1 MLKLKLYLI
10 LIQSFAY
17 TLKINPKTLRYN
29 SLNFS
34 LKGFHARFIRIC
46 YPPPPQSAIKHR
58 TPNNE
63 EIELPTHITSNLKKE
78 LRDYQKQAIYSY
90 LEKRQFNPTQKHFM
104 FEMAT
109 GSGKTLVMA
118 GLILECYKQGYQNF
132 IFFVN
137 SASILEKTKL
147 NFIDSAS
154 SKYLFSE
161 NININD
167 ENTEIKSINNLNE
180 SHNNAINIYFSTI
193 QGLFSL
199 FTRAKENAITL
210 EDLKDQKLVFL
221 ADEAHHL
228 NTETKKKLNDSEA
241 SEKRNWESVVKLAL
255 EQNKDNLLLEF
266 SATIPNEKSVKEK
279 YENLKAFTYTL
290 KEFSEDK
297 FCKNIYSLSYENKE
311 LETRFLGACVSSLYK
326 ELLAQHHNIENFK
339 PCILFKSERIEE
351 SRKNQERFNTFLEN
365 LNPLDLENFFNHSRN
380 AFFKAAKSFFDE
392 KNYAPNLVALLQNK
406 FKESVQINTNNEKEL
421 EKGML
426 LLNSL
431 EDRDNPKR
439 VIFSVDKLNEG
450 WDVLNLFDIVRLKNK
465 ANQKDTIKDAQ
476 LIGRGARYYPFS
488 YNDFKPSCI
497 EFYQRK
503 FDLFNPLSA
512 LERLD
517 YHAIYD
523 SEFIAKL
530 KKELQELGLGFI
542 EKEKEKTT
550 IPLTPTK
557 RFKCYYASNT
567 KDKKKNLFN
576 MDYSDPV
583 EVKLKSLHVPLF
595 AFGVREKKVDFK
607 EENKGDRTYYMTH
620 ALNKI
625 PLNYFLKA
633 LNLKNLDFKT
643 LKKAF
648 KKHAFNNKVGFIEQY
663 ISPLKTN
670 FHKNQKFD
678 DNKTL
683 LKLAVYV
690 IENLK
695 DTLLKEQNE
704 PSVSALELKEFE
716 THNKSLSTSEWEKD
730 VPPYEWLLFK
740 DMRKLDSDLEREF
753 LGFINDHKELLN
765 KKFKEW
771 CVLRNDHF
779 TELKV
784 FCNIEGPFYAQ
795 GFEPDFILF
804 AQTHEDGFL
813 GFTCYMEAKGEHLEP
828 SNAWKKEFLGM
839 LENATLKSH
848 NKKLHLKGLPFFT
861 LHNREVN
868 DEFQTAF
875 HQTFKDKEC

>member
-1 MLKLKLYLI
+1 M
-10 LIQSFAY
+10 QDSFTQGY
-17 TLKINPKTLRYN
+17 P
-29 SLNFS
+29 
-34 LKGFHARFIRIC
+34 
-46 YPPPPQSAIKHR
+46 PPPPQSAIKDR
-58 TPNNE
+58 TPNNAPSNG
-63 EIELPTHITSNLKKE
+63 EIELPTHITSNLKNE
-78 LRDYQKQAIYSY
+78 LRNYQKQAIHNY
-90 LEKRQFNPTQKHFM
+90 LEKRQSHPTQKHFM

-118 GLILECYKQGYQNF
+118 GLILECCKQGYQNF

-137 SASILEKTKL
+137 STSILEKTKL
-147 NFIDSAS
+147 NFTDSTS

-161 NININD
+161 TIHIND
-167 ENTEIKSINNLNE
+167 ENTEIKSINNLSE
-180 SHNNAINIYFSTI
+180 SHNGAINIYFSTI

-199 FTRAKENAITL
+199 FTKAKENAITI

-266 SATIPNEKSVKEK
+266 SATIPNEKSVKDK
-279 YENLKAFTYTL
+279 YKNLKVATYTL

-339 PCILFKSERIEE
+339 PCILFKSERIEDSKE
-351 SRKNQERFNTFLEN
+351 NQERFNAFLDN
-365 LNPLDLENFFNHSRN
+365 LSPLDLENFFNHSQN
-380 AFFKAAKSFFDE
+380 AFFKDAKNFFD
-392 KNYAPNLVALLQNK
+392 KQKYTPNLAALLKTK
-406 FKESVQINTNNEKEL
+406 FKKSVQINTNNEKEL
-421 EKGML
+421 EKSML

-431 EDRDNPKR
+431 EDRQNPKR

-465 ANQKDTIKDAQ
+465 ASQKDTTKDAQ

-488 YNDFKPSCI
+488 YNDLKPSQI

-530 KKELQELGLGFI
+530 NNELQDLGLGFVN
-542 EKEKEKTT
+542 EKQT

-557 RFKCYYASNT
+557 NLKCYYASNT

-576 MDYSDPV
+576 KDYTDHV
-583 EVKLKSLHVPLF
+583 KVKLQSLHVPLF
-595 AFGVREKKVDFK
+595 GFIVHEKKVDFK
-607 EENKGDRTYYMTH
+607 EESKGDTTYYIPHT
-620 ALNKI
+620 LNKI
-625 PLNYFLKA
+625 PINYFLKA

-648 KKHAFNNKVGFIEQY
+648 KKHAFNNKVGFIERY

-678 DNKTL
+678 DNKIL
-683 LKLAVYV
+683 LKLAVYI

-695 DTLLKEQNE
+695 DTLLKEQDKYD
-704 PSVSALELKEFE
+704 VSALELKEFE
-716 THNKSLSTSEWEKD
+716 THNRSLIASELEKD
-730 VPPYEWLLFK
+730 IPLYEWLLFK

-753 LGFINDHKELLN
+753 LDFINNHKEILD

-771 CVLRNDHF
+771 CVLRNDCF

-784 FCNIEGPFYAQ
+784 FCNIENSPYYAQ

-804 AQTHEDGFL
+804 AQTHSDEFL

-828 SNAWKKEFLGM
+828 SNAWKKEFLET

-848 NKKLHLKGLPFFT
+848 NKKLDLKGLSFFT
-861 LHNREVN
+861 LHNNKVVN
-868 DEFQTAF
+868 DEFATAF
-875 HQTFKDKEC
+875 DQIFKDQEC

>member
-1 MLKLKLYLI
+1 MKDH
-10 LIQSFAY
+10 A
-17 TLKINPKTLRYN
+17 
-29 SLNFS
+29 LNNAPND
-34 LKGFHARFIRIC
+34 KG
-46 YPPPPQSAIKHR
+46 
-58 TPNNE
+58 
-63 EIELPTHITSNLKKE
+63 IELPTHITSNLKKE
-78 LRDYQKQAIYSY
+78 LRDYQKQAICNY
-90 LEKRQFNPTQKHFM
+90 LEKRQSHPTQKHFM

-118 GLILECYKQGYQNF
+118 ALILECCKQGYQNF

-137 SASILEKTKL
+137 STSILEKTKL
-147 NFIDSAS
+147 NFTDSAS

-161 NININD
+161 NIHIND
-167 ENTEIKSINNLNE
+167 ENTEIKSINHLNE
-180 SHNNAINIYFSTI
+180 SQESAINIYFSTI

-199 FTRAKENAITL
+199 FTKAKENAISI

-255 EQNKDNLLLEF
+255 EQNEDNLLLEF
-266 SATIPNEKSVKEK
+266 SATIPNEKSVEEK
-279 YENLKAFTYTL
+279 YKNLKVITYTL

-326 ELLAQHHNIENFK
+326 ELLAQHHNVENFK
-339 PCILFKSERIEE
+339 PCILFKSERIED
-351 SRKNQERFNTFLEN
+351 SKDNQERFNTFLEN
-365 LNPLDLENFFNHSRN
+365 LSPLDLENFFHYSRN
-380 AFFKAAKSFFDE
+380 AFFKDAKNFFD
-392 KNYAPNLVALLQNK
+392 KQHYTPNLVAFLQTK
-406 FKESVQINTNNEKEL
+406 FKKSVQINTNNEKEL
-421 EKGML
+421 EKSML

-465 ANQKDTIKDAQ
+465 ANQKDTTKDAQ

-503 FDLFNPLSA
+503 FDLNNPLSA

-517 YHAIYD
+517 YHAVYD

-530 KKELQELGLGFI
+530 NNELQDLGLGFVN
-542 EKEKEKTT
+542 EKQT

-567 KDKKKNLFN
+567 KDKNKNLFN
-576 MDYSDPV
+576 KDYSDPV
-583 EVKLKSLHVPLF
+583 EATLKSLHVPLF
-595 AFGVREKKVDFK
+595 GFIVREKKVDFK
-607 EENKGDRTYYMTH
+607 EENKGDTTYYTTH
-620 ALNKI
+620 ALNEI

-663 ISPLKTN
+663 VSSLKTN

-683 LKLAVYV
+683 LKLAVYI

-695 DTLLKEQNE
+695 DTLLKEQDK

-716 THNKSLSTSEWEKD
+716 THNKSLSASEWEKD
-730 VPPYEWLLFK
+730 IPFYEWLLFK
-740 DMRKLDSDLEREF
+740 DMRKLDSDLERKF
-753 LGFINDHKELLN
+753 LVFINDHREVLD

-779 TELKV
+779 AELKV
-784 FCNIEGPFYAQ
+784 FCNIENSPYYAQ

-804 AQTHEDGFL
+804 AQTHSDEFL

-828 SNAWKKEFLGM
+828 SNAWKKEFLEM

-861 LHNREVN
+861 LHNSVVN
-868 DEFQTAF
+868 GEFATAF
-875 HQTFKDKEC
+875 DQTFKDKEC

>member
-1 MLKLKLYLI
+1 
-10 LIQSFAY
+10 
-17 TLKINPKTLRYN
+17 
-29 SLNFS
+29 
-34 LKGFHARFIRIC
+34 
-46 YPPPPQSAIKHR
+46 
-58 TPNNE
+58 
-63 EIELPTHITSNLKKE
+63 
-78 LRDYQKQAIYSY
+78 
-90 LEKRQFNPTQKHFM
+90 M

-137 SASILEKTKL
+137 STSILEKTKL
-147 NFIDSAS
+147 NFTDSAS

-180 SHNNAINIYFSTI
+180 SHSGAINIYFSTI

-199 FTRAKENAITL
+199 FTKAKENAITL

-266 SATIPNEKSVKEK
+266 SATIPKEKSVEEK
-279 YENLKAFTYTL
+279 YKNLKVATYTL

-339 PCILFKSERIEE
+339 PCILFKSERIEDSKE
-351 SRKNQERFNTFLEN
+351 NQERFNAFLEN
-365 LNPLDLENFFNHSRN
+365 LSPLDLENFFHYSRN
-380 AFFKAAKSFFDE
+380 AFFKNAKNFFD
-392 KNYAPNLVALLQNK
+392 KQKYTPNLVAFLQAK
-406 FKESVQINTNNEKEL
+406 FKKSTQINTNNEKEL

-488 YNDFKPSCI
+488 YNDFKPSHI

-503 FDLFNPLSA
+503 FDLSNPLSV

-517 YHAIYD
+517 YHAIYN
-523 SEFIAKL
+523 SEFIAQLNKG
-530 KKELQELGLGFI
+530 LQDLGLGFVN
-542 EKEKEKTT
+542 EKQT

-567 KDKKKNLFN
+567 KDKKKNLFS

-583 EVKLKSLHVPLF
+583 EATLKSLHVPLF
-595 AFGVREKKVDFK
+595 GFIVREKKVDFK
-607 EENKGDRTYYMTH
+607 EENKGDTTFYIPYT
-620 ALNKI
+620 LDKI

-648 KKHAFNNKVGFIEQY
+648 KKHAFNNKVEFIERY
-663 ISPLKTN
+663 ISSLQTN
-670 FHKNQKFD
+670 FHKSQKFD
-678 DNKTL
+678 NNEIL
-683 LKLAVYV
+683 LKLAVYI

-695 DTLLKEQNE
+695 DTLLKEQDKYE
-704 PSVSALELKEFE
+704 VSALELKEFE
-716 THNKSLSTSEWEKD
+716 THNKSLIASEWEKD
-730 VPPYEWLLFK
+730 IPFYEWLLFK
-740 DMRKLDSDLEREF
+740 DMRKLDSDLERKF
-753 LGFINDHKELLN
+753 LDFINKNKEILD

-779 TELKV
+779 AELKV
-784 FCNIEGPFYAQ
+784 FCNIENSPFYAK
-795 GFEPDFILF
+795 GFEPDFVLF
-804 AQTHEDGFL
+804 AQTHEDEFL

-828 SNAWKKEFLGM
+828 SNAWKEEFLEM

-848 NKKLHLKGLPFFT
+848 DKKLHLKGLPFFT
-861 LHNREVN
+861 LHNNKAVN
-868 DEFQTAF
+868 GEFATAF
-875 HQTFKDKEC
+875 DQIFKDKEC

>member
-1 MLKLKLYLI
+1 MNRLHD
-10 LIQSFAY
+10 
-17 TLKINPKTLRYN
+17 T
-29 SLNFS
+29 
-34 LKGFHARFIRIC
+34 
-46 YPPPPQSAIKHR
+46 PPTPQSAIKDHA
-58 TPNNE
+58 PNNG
-63 EIELPTHITSNLKKE
+63 EIELPTHITSNLKNE
-78 LRDYQKQAIYSY
+78 LRDYQKQAINNY
-90 LEKRQFNPTQKHFM
+90 LEKRQSNPFQKHFM

-137 SASILEKTKL
+137 STSILEKTKL
-147 NFIDSAS
+147 NFTDSVS
-154 SKYLFSE
+154 SKYLFNE

-180 SHNNAINIYFSTI
+180 SHNSAINIYFSTI

-199 FTRAKENAITL
+199 FTKAKENAITI

-228 NTETKKKLNDSEA
+228 NTETKKKLSDAES

-255 EQNKDNLLLEF
+255 EQNKNNLLLEF
-266 SATIPNEKSVKEK
+266 SATIPNEKSVEEK
-279 YENLKAFTYTL
+279 YKNLKVATYTL

-326 ELLAQHHNIENFK
+326 ELLAQHHNVGNFK
-339 PCILFKSERIEE
+339 PCILFKSERIEDSKE
-351 SRKNQERFNTFLEN
+351 NQERFNTFLEN
-365 LNPLDLENFFNHSRN
+365 LSPLDLENFFNHSRN
-380 AFFKAAKSFFDE
+380 AFFKAAKNFFDE
-392 KNYAPNLVALLQNK
+392 RNYTPNLVAFLQTK
-406 FKESVQINTNNEKEL
+406 FKKSTQINTNNEKEL

-465 ANQKDTIKDAQ
+465 ANQKDTTKDAQ

-503 FDLFNPLSA
+503 FDFSNPLSA

-523 SEFIAKL
+523 SEFIAQL
-530 KKELQELGLGFI
+530 NNELQDLGLGFVN
-542 EKEKEKTT
+542 EKQT

-557 RFKCYYASNT
+557 RFKCYYASN
-567 KDKKKNLFN
+567 KREKNNNLFN
-576 MDYSDPV
+576 KDYSDPV
-583 EVKLKSLHVPLF
+583 EATLKSLHVPLF
-595 AFGVREKKVDFK
+595 GFNVREKKVDFK
-607 EENKGDRTYYMTH
+607 EENKGDTTYYIPHT
-620 ALNKI
+620 LDKI
-625 PLNYFLKA
+625 PINYFLKA

-663 ISPLKTN
+663 ISHLKTN

-678 DNKTL
+678 NNEIL
-683 LKLAVYV
+683 LKLAVYI

-695 DTLLKEQNE
+695 DTLLKEQDKYE
-704 PSVSALELKEFE
+704 VSALELKEFE
-716 THNKSLSTSEWEKD
+716 THNKSLSASEWEKNI
-730 VPPYEWLLFK
+730 PPYEWLLFK
-740 DMRKLDSDLEREF
+740 DMRKLDSDLERKF

-784 FCNIEGPFYAQ
+784 FCNIENSPFYAQ

-804 AQTHEDGFL
+804 AQTHEDEFL

-828 SNAWKKEFLGM
+828 SNAWKEEFLET

-861 LHNREVN
+861 LHNDVIN

>member
-1 MLKLKLYLI
+1 M
-10 LIQSFAY
+10 
-17 TLKINPKTLRYN
+17 
-29 SLNFS
+29 
-34 LKGFHARFIRIC
+34 
-46 YPPPPQSAIKHR
+46 
-58 TPNNE
+58 
-63 EIELPTHITSNLKKE
+63 TSNLKNE
-78 LRDYQKQAIYSY
+78 LRNYQKQAIHNY
-90 LEKRQFNPTQKHFM
+90 LEKRQSNPFQKHFM

-137 SASILEKTKL
+137 STSILEKTKL
-147 NFIDSAS
+147 NFIDSVS

-180 SHNNAINIYFSTI
+180 SHSNAINIYFSTI

-199 FTRAKENAITL
+199 FTKAKENAISI

-228 NTETKKKLNDSEA
+228 NTETKKKLSDAESN
-241 SEKRNWESVVKLAL
+241 EKHNWESVVKLAL

-266 SATIPNEKSVKEK
+266 SATIPNEKSVKDK
-279 YENLKAFTYTL
+279 YKNLKVITYTL
-290 KEFSEDK
+290 KEFSEDE

-339 PCILFKSERIEE
+339 PCILFKSERIEDSKE
-351 SRKNQERFNTFLEN
+351 NQERFNAFLEN
-365 LNPLDLENFFNHSRN
+365 LSPLDLENFFNHSRN
-380 AFFKAAKSFFDE
+380 AFFKDAKNFFD
-392 KNYAPNLVALLQNK
+392 KQHYTPNLAALLQMK
-406 FKESVQINTNNEKEL
+406 FKKSVQINTNNEKEL
-421 EKGML
+421 EKSML

-431 EDRDNPKR
+431 EDRENPKR

-465 ANQKDTIKDAQ
+465 ASQKDTTKDAQ
-476 LIGRGARYYPFS
+476 LIGRGARYYPFR
-488 YNDFKPSCI
+488 YNDLKPSSI

-530 KKELQELGLGFI
+530 KKELQDSGLGFVN
-542 EKEKEKTT
+542 EKQT

-557 RFKCYYASNT
+557 NLKCYYASNT
-567 KDKKKNLFN
+567 KNKNKNLFN
-576 MDYSDPV
+576 KDYTDPV
-583 EVKLKSLHVPLF
+583 KVKLQSLHVPLF

-607 EENKGDRTYYMTH
+607 EESKGDTTYYIPHT
-620 ALNKI
+620 LDEI

-648 KKHAFNNKVGFIEQY
+648 KKHAFNNKVEFIERY
-663 ISPLKTN
+663 ISQLNTN

-678 DNKTL
+678 DNKIL
-683 LKLAVYV
+683 LKLAVYI

-695 DTLLKEQNE
+695 DTLLKEQDKYD
-704 PSVSALELKEFE
+704 VSALKLKEFE
-716 THNKSLSTSEWEKD
+716 THNRSLSASKLEKD
-730 VPPYEWLLFK
+730 IPFYEWLLFK

-753 LGFINDHKELLN
+753 LDFINDHKEVLD

-784 FCNIEGPFYAQ
+784 FCNIENSPYYAR

-804 AQTHEDGFL
+804 AQTHSDEFL
-813 GFTCYMEAKGEHLEP
+813 GFTCYMEAKGEHLEH
-828 SNAWKKEFLGM
+828 SNAWKKEFLEM
-839 LENATLKSH
+839 LENTTLKSH

-861 LHNREVN
+861 LHNNHNNEAVN
-868 DEFQTAF
+868 SEFATAF
-875 HQTFKDKEC
+875 NQIFKD

>member
-1 MLKLKLYLI
+1 M
-10 LIQSFAY
+10 QDSF
-17 TLKINPKTLRYN
+17 TQ
-29 SLNFS
+29 
-34 LKGFHARFIRIC
+34 G
-46 YPPPPQSAIKHR
+46 YPPPPQSAIKDC
-58 TPNNE
+58 TPNNTPSNGG
-63 EIELPTHITSNLKKE
+63 IELPTHITSNLKKE
-78 LRDYQKQAIYSY
+78 LRDYQKQAIHHY
-90 LEKRQFNPTQKHFM
+90 LEKRQSNPTQKHFM

-118 GLILECYKQGYQNF
+118 GLILECCKQGYQNF

-137 SASILEKTKL
+137 STSILEKTKL
-147 NFIDSAS
+147 NFTDSVS

-167 ENTEIKSINNLNE
+167 ENTEIKSINNLSE
-180 SHNNAINIYFSTI
+180 SHKNAINIYFSTI

-199 FTRAKENAITL
+199 FTKAKENAITL

-279 YENLKAFTYTL
+279 YENLKAITYTL

-297 FCKNIYSLSYENKE
+297 FCKNIYSLFYENKE

-351 SRKNQERFNTFLEN
+351 SKKNQERFNTFLEN
-365 LNPLDLENFFNHSRN
+365 LSPLDLENFFNDSHN
-380 AFFKAAKSFFDE
+380 AFFKDAKNFFD
-392 KNYAPNLVALLQNK
+392 KQKYTPNLTAFLQTK
-406 FKESVQINTNNEKEL
+406 FKKSVQINTNNEKEL

-439 VIFSVDKLNEG
+439 VVFSVDKLNEG

-465 ANQKDTIKDAQ
+465 ASRKDTTKEAQ

-488 YNDFKPSCI
+488 YNDFKPNRI

-523 SEFIAKL
+523 SEFIAQL
-530 KKELQELGLGFI
+530 KKDVEKLGLRFTD
-542 EKEKEKTT
+542 ENKEKQT

-557 RFKCYYASNT
+557 HFKCYYASNT
-567 KDKKKNLFN
+567 KDKNKNLFN
-576 MDYSDPV
+576 KDYTDPV
-583 EVKLKSLHVPLF
+583 GVKLQSLHVPLF
-595 AFGVREKKVDFK
+595 GVIVHEKKVDFK
-607 EENKGDRTYYMTH
+607 EENKSDKTFYLPH
-620 ALNKI
+620 ALDKI

-643 LKKAF
+643 LKKSF
-648 KKHAFNNKVGFIEQY
+648 KKHAFNNKVEFIKEY

-670 FHKNQKFD
+670 FHQNQKFN

-683 LKLAVYV
+683 LKLAVYI

-695 DTLLKEQNE
+695 DTLLKEQDKY
-704 PSVSALELKEFE
+704 SVSELELKEFE
-716 THNKSLSTSEWEKD
+716 THNKSLSASELEKD
-730 VPPYEWLLFK
+730 IPSYEWLLFK
-740 DMRKLDSDLEREF
+740 DMRKLDSDLERAF
-753 LGFINDHKELLN
+753 LNFINNHKEVLN

-784 FCNIEGPFYAQ
+784 FCGIKDSPYYAE

-804 AQTHEDGFL
+804 ARTHSDEFL
-813 GFTCYMEAKGEHLEP
+813 GFTCYIEAKGEHLEP
-828 SNAWKKEFLGM
+828 SNAWKKEFLEM
-839 LENATLKSH
+839 LENADLKSR
-848 NKKLHLKGLPFFT
+848 NKKLDLKGLPFFT
-861 LHNREVN
+861 LHNNHNNKAVKS
-868 DEFQTAF
+868 EFATAF
-875 HQTFKDKEC
+875 DQIFKDHKC

>member
-1 MLKLKLYLI
+1 
-10 LIQSFAY
+10 
-17 TLKINPKTLRYN
+17 
-29 SLNFS
+29 
-34 LKGFHARFIRIC
+34 
-46 YPPPPQSAIKHR
+46 PQSAKKSH
-58 TPNNE
+58 TPSNAPDNGG
-63 EIELPTHITSNLKKE
+63 IELPTHITSNLKNE
-78 LRDYQKQAIYSY
+78 LRDYQKQAINNY
-90 LEKRQFNPTQKHFM
+90 LEKRQSNPLQKHFM

-137 SASILEKTKL
+137 STSILEKTKL
-147 NFIDSAS
+147 NFTDSVS

-161 NININD
+161 NISIND

-180 SHNNAINIYFSTI
+180 SQASAINIYFSTI

-199 FTRAKENAITL
+199 FTKAKENAISI

-228 NTETKKKLNDSEA
+228 NTETKKKLSDAEF

-266 SATIPNEKSVKEK
+266 SATIPNEKSVKDK
-279 YENLKAFTYTL
+279 YENLKVITYTL

-351 SRKNQERFNTFLEN
+351 SKKNQERFNTFLEN
-365 LNPLDLENFFNHSRN
+365 LSPLDLENFFHYSRN
-380 AFFKAAKSFFDE
+380 AFFKDAKNFFD
-392 KNYAPNLVALLQNK
+392 KQKYTPNLVAFLQTK
-406 FKESVQINTNNEKEL
+406 FKKSTQINTNNEKEL
-421 EKGML
+421 EKSML

-465 ANQKDTIKDAQ
+465 ASQKDTIKDAQ

-488 YNDFKPSCI
+488 YNDFKPSRI

-503 FDLFNPLSA
+503 FDFSNPLSA

-530 KKELQELGLGFI
+530 KKELQDLGLGLI
-542 EKEKEKTT
+542 EKEKTT

-567 KDKKKNLFN
+567 KDKNKNLFN
-576 MDYSDPV
+576 KDYSGPV
-583 EVKLKSLHVPLF
+583 EATLKSLHVPLF
-595 AFGVREKKVDFK
+595 GFIVREKKVDFK
-607 EENKGDRTYYMTH
+607 EENKGDTTYYIPHT
-620 ALNKI
+620 LDKI
-625 PLNYFLKA
+625 PINYFLKA

-648 KKHAFNNKVGFIEQY
+648 KKHAFNNKVEFIEQY

-670 FHKNQKFD
+670 FHKSQKFD
-678 DNKTL
+678 DNKIL
-683 LKLAVYV
+683 LKLAVHI

-695 DTLLKEQNE
+695 DTLLKEQDKY
-704 PSVSALELKEFE
+704 SVSALELKEFE
-716 THNKSLSTSEWEKD
+716 THNRSLSASELEKD
-730 VPPYEWLLFK
+730 IPLYEWLLFK
-740 DMRKLDSDLEREF
+740 DMRKLDSDLERDF
-753 LGFINDHKELLN
+753 LDFINDHKEVLD

-784 FCNIEGPFYAQ
+784 FCNIENSPYYAE

-804 AQTHEDGFL
+804 AQTHSDEFL
-813 GFTCYMEAKGEHLEP
+813 GFTCYMEAKGEHLEHF
-828 SNAWKKEFLGM
+828 STWKEEFLKM
-839 LENATLKSH
+839 LENAALKSH

-861 LHNREVN
+861 LHNNKEVN
-868 DEFQTAF
+868 GEFTTAF
-875 HQTFKDKEC
+875 HQIFKDKEC

>member
-1 MLKLKLYLI
+1 M
-10 LIQSFAY
+10 SC
-17 TLKINPKTLRYN
+17 KIHPFKVT
-29 SLNFS
+29 
-34 LKGFHARFIRIC
+34 
-46 YPPPPQSAIKHR
+46 PPQSAIKNHALNNA
-58 TPNNE
+58 PNNK
-63 EIELPTHITSNLKKE
+63 EIDLPTHITSNLKKE
-78 LRDYQKQAIYSY
+78 LRDYQKKAIDNY
-90 LEKRQFNPTQKHFM
+90 LEKRQSNPTQKHFM

-137 SASILEKTKL
+137 STSILEKTKL
-147 NFIDSAS
+147 NFTDSVS

-199 FTRAKENAITL
+199 FTKAKENAISI

-241 SEKRNWESVVKLAL
+241 SEKHNWESVVKLAL

-266 SATIPNEKSVKEK
+266 SATIPKEKSVKDK
-279 YENLKAFTYTL
+279 YENLKVATYTL

-351 SRKNQERFNTFLEN
+351 SKKNQERFNAFLEN
-365 LNPLDLENFFNHSRN
+365 LSPLDLENFFHYSRN
-380 AFFKAAKSFFDE
+380 AFFKAAKNFFDE
-392 KNYAPNLVALLQNK
+392 KNYTANLVAFLQTK
-406 FKESVQINTNNEKEL
+406 FKKSTQINTNNEKEL
-421 EKGML
+421 ENHML

-488 YNDFKPSCI
+488 YNDFKPSRI

-503 FDLFNPLSA
+503 FDFSNPLSV

-530 KKELQELGLGFI
+530 KEELRDLGLGFI
-542 EKEKEKTT
+542 EKEKTT

-583 EVKLKSLHVPLF
+583 EAKLKSLHVPLF
-595 AFGVREKKVDFK
+595 AFNVREKKVDFK
-607 EENKGDRTYYMTH
+607 EENKGDTTYYIPHT
-620 ALNKI
+620 LDKI

-648 KKHAFNNKVGFIEQY
+648 KKHAFNNKVGFIERY
-663 ISPLKTN
+663 VSSLKTN

-678 DNKTL
+678 DNEIL
-683 LKLAVYV
+683 LQLAVYI

-695 DTLLKEQNE
+695 DTLLKEQDKYE
-704 PSVSALELKEFE
+704 VSALELKEFE
-716 THNKSLSTSEWEKD
+716 THNKSLSASEWEKD
-730 VPPYEWLLFK
+730 IPFYEWLLFK
-740 DMRKLDSDLEREF
+740 DMRKLDSKLEREF
-753 LGFINDHKELLN
+753 LGFINKNKEILD

-779 TELKV
+779 AELKV
-784 FCNIEGPFYAQ
+784 FCNIEGPYYAQ

-804 AQTHEDGFL
+804 AQTHSDEFL

-828 SNAWKKEFLGM
+828 SNAWKEEFLEM

-861 LHNREVN
+861 LHNNKAVN
-868 DEFQTAF
+868 GEFATAF
-875 HQTFKDKEC
+875 DQIFKDSKC

>member
-1 MLKLKLYLI
+1 MQDLF
-10 LIQSFAY
+10 IQ
-17 TLKINPKTLRYN
+17 
-29 SLNFS
+29 
-34 LKGFHARFIRIC
+34 G
-46 YPPPPQSAIKHR
+46 YPPPPQSAIKDR
-58 TPNNE
+58 TPNNAPNNG
-63 EIELPTHITSNLKKE
+63 EIELPTHITSNLKNE
-78 LRDYQKQAIYSY
+78 LRDYQKQAINNY
-90 LEKRQFNPTQKHFM
+90 LEKRQSNPFQKHFM

-137 SASILEKTKL
+137 STSILEKTKL

-180 SHNNAINIYFSTI
+180 SQTSAINIYFSTI

-199 FTRAKENAITL
+199 FTKAKENAISI

-228 NTETKKKLNDSEA
+228 NTETKKKLNDAEF
-241 SEKRNWESVVKLAL
+241 SEKHNWESVVKLAL

-266 SATIPNEKSVKEK
+266 SATIPNEKSVKDK
-279 YENLKAFTYTL
+279 YENLKVITYTL

-339 PCILFKSERIEE
+339 PCILFKSERIEDSKE
-351 SRKNQERFNTFLEN
+351 NQERFNAFLEN
-365 LNPLDLENFFNHSRN
+365 LSPLDLENFFNHSRN
-380 AFFKAAKSFFDE
+380 AFFKDAKNFFD
-392 KNYAPNLVALLQNK
+392 KQHYTPNLAALLQTK
-406 FKESVQINTNNEKEL
+406 FKKSVQINTNNEKEL
-421 EKGML
+421 EKSML

-431 EDRDNPKR
+431 EDRENPKR

-465 ANQKDTIKDAQ
+465 ASQKDTTKDAQ

-488 YNDFKPSCI
+488 YNDLKPSSI

-530 KKELQELGLGFI
+530 KKELQDLGLGFV
-542 EKEKEKTT
+542 EKQT

-557 RFKCYYASNT
+557 NLKCYYASNT
-567 KDKKKNLFN
+567 KNKNKNLFN
-576 MDYSDPV
+576 KDYTDPV
-583 EVKLKSLHVPLF
+583 KVKLQSLHVPLF

-607 EENKGDRTYYMTH
+607 EENKGDKIYYKPYT
-620 ALNKI
+620 LDKI

-648 KKHAFNNKVGFIEQY
+648 KKHAFNNKVEFIERY
-663 ISPLKTN
+663 ISQLKTN

-678 DNKTL
+678 DNKIL
-683 LKLAVYV
+683 LKLAVYI

-695 DTLLKEQNE
+695 DTLLKEQDKYDV
-704 PSVSALELKEFE
+704 SVLELKEFE
-716 THNKSLSTSEWEKD
+716 THNRSLSASELEKD
-730 VPPYEWLLFK
+730 IPLYEWLLFK
-740 DMRKLDSDLEREF
+740 DMRKLDSDLERDF
-753 LGFINDHKELLN
+753 LDFINDHKEVLD

-784 FCNIEGPFYAQ
+784 FCNIENSPYYAQ

-804 AQTHEDGFL
+804 AQTHSDEFL
-813 GFTCYMEAKGEHLEP
+813 GFTCYMEAKGEHLKH
-828 SNAWKKEFLGM
+828 SNAWKEEFLGM
-839 LENATLKSH
+839 LENAALKSH
-848 NKKLHLKGLPFFT
+848 NKKLDLKGLPFFT
-861 LHNREVN
+861 LKNSVVN
-868 DEFQTAF
+868 SEFTTAF
-875 HQTFKDKEC
+875 NQIFKDQKC

>member
-1 MLKLKLYLI
+1 
-10 LIQSFAY
+10 
-17 TLKINPKTLRYN
+17 
-29 SLNFS
+29 
-34 LKGFHARFIRIC
+34 
-46 YPPPPQSAIKHR
+46 
-58 TPNNE
+58 
-63 EIELPTHITSNLKKE
+63 
-78 LRDYQKQAIYSY
+78 
-90 LEKRQFNPTQKHFM
+90 M

-109 GSGKTLVMA
+109 GSGKTLVMT

-137 SASILEKTKL
+137 STSILEKTKL

-180 SHNNAINIYFSTI
+180 SQASTINIYFSTI

-199 FTRAKENAITL
+199 FTKAKENAISI

-228 NTETKKKLNDSEA
+228 NTETKKKLSDAEF
-241 SEKRNWESVVKLAL
+241 SEKHNWESVVKLAL

-266 SATIPNEKSVKEK
+266 SATIPNEKSVKDK
-279 YENLKAFTYTL
+279 YKNLKVITYTL

-339 PCILFKSERIEE
+339 PCILFKSERIEDSKE
-351 SRKNQERFNTFLEN
+351 NQERFNAFLEN
-365 LNPLDLENFFNHSRN
+365 LRPLDLENFFNHSRN
-380 AFFKAAKSFFDE
+380 AFFKDAKNFFD
-392 KNYAPNLVALLQNK
+392 KQKYTPNLAAFLQTK
-406 FKESVQINTNNEKEL
+406 FQKSVQINTNNEKEL
-421 EKGML
+421 EKNML

-431 EDRDNPKR
+431 EDRQNPKR

-465 ANQKDTIKDAQ
+465 ASQKDTTKDAQ

-488 YNDFKPSCI
+488 YNDLKPSSI

-530 KKELQELGLGFI
+530 NNELQVLGLGFVN
-542 EKEKEKTT
+542 EKQT

-567 KDKKKNLFN
+567 KNKNKNLFN
-576 MDYSDPV
+576 KDYTDPV
-583 EVKLKSLHVPLF
+583 KVKLQSLHVPLF

-607 EENKGDRTYYMTH
+607 EENKGDKIYYIPHT
-620 ALNKI
+620 LDKI
-625 PLNYFLKA
+625 PINYFLKA

-648 KKHAFNNKVGFIEQY
+648 KKHAFNNKVGFIERY

-678 DNKTL
+678 DNEIL
-683 LKLAVYV
+683 LKLAVYI

-695 DTLLKEQNE
+695 DTLLKEQDKYD
-704 PSVSALELKEFE
+704 VSALELKEFE
-716 THNKSLSTSEWEKD
+716 THNKSLSASELEKGI
-730 VPPYEWLLFK
+730 PFYEWLLFK
-740 DMRKLDSDLEREF
+740 DMRKLDSVLERKF
-753 LGFINDHKELLN
+753 LGFINDHKEVLD

-779 TELKV
+779 SELKV
-784 FCNIEGPFYAQ
+784 FCNIENSPFYAQ

-804 AQTHEDGFL
+804 AQTHSDEFL

-828 SNAWKKEFLGM
+828 SNAWKEEFLEM
-839 LENATLKSH
+839 LENAALKSH

-861 LHNREVN
+861 LHNNKAVN
-868 DEFQTAF
+868 DEFATAF
-875 HQTFKDKEC
+875 DQIFKDKEC

>member
-1 MLKLKLYLI
+1 MKD
-10 LIQSFAY
+10 
-17 TLKINPKTLRYN
+17 
-29 SLNFS
+29 
-34 LKGFHARFIRIC
+34 
-46 YPPPPQSAIKHR
+46 R
-58 TPNNE
+58 TPNNAPSNGG
-63 EIELPTHITSNLKKE
+63 IELPTHITSNLKKE
-78 LRDYQKQAIYSY
+78 LRDYQKQAIRNY
-90 LEKRQFNPTQKHFM
+90 LEKRQSNPTQKHFM

-137 SASILEKTKL
+137 STSILEKTKL
-147 NFIDSAS
+147 NFTDSIS

-167 ENTEIKSINNLNE
+167 ENIEIKSINNLNE

-199 FTRAKENAITL
+199 FTKAKENAISI

-228 NTETKKKLNDSEA
+228 NTETKKKLSDAES

-266 SATIPNEKSVKEK
+266 SATIPKEKSVKDK
-279 YENLKAFTYTL
+279 YENLKVITYTL

-339 PCILFKSERIEE
+339 PCILFKSERIED
-351 SRKNQERFNTFLEN
+351 SKANQERFNAFLDN
-365 LNPLDLENFFNHSRN
+365 LSPLDLENFFNYSRN
-380 AFFKAAKSFFDE
+380 AFFKDAKNFFD
-392 KNYAPNLVALLQNK
+392 KQKYTPNLTAFLQTK
-406 FKESVQINTNNEKEL
+406 FQKSVQINTNNEKEL
-421 EKGML
+421 EKSML

-431 EDRDNPKR
+431 EDRDNPKK

-465 ANQKDTIKDAQ
+465 ASQKDTTKDAQ

-503 FDLFNPLSA
+503 FELSNPLST

-517 YHAIYD
+517 YHAIYN
-523 SEFIAKL
+523 SEFIAEL
-530 KKELQELGLGFI
+530 KNDLQKLGLGFAN
-542 EKEKEKTT
+542 EKENKEKQT

-567 KDKKKNLFN
+567 KDKNKNLFTK
-576 MDYSDPV
+576 DYSGPV
-583 EVKLKSLHVPLF
+583 EATLQSLHVPLF
-595 AFGVREKKVDFK
+595 GFIVREKKVDFK
-607 EENKGDRTYYMTH
+607 EEDKGDTTYYIPHT
-620 ALNKI
+620 LDKI
-625 PLNYFLKA
+625 PINYFLKA

-648 KKHAFNNKVGFIEQY
+648 KKHAFNNKVEFIERY
-663 ISPLKTN
+663 VSSLKTN
-670 FHKNQKFD
+670 FHKDQKFD
-678 DNKTL
+678 DNEIL
-683 LKLAVYV
+683 LKLAVYI

-695 DTLLKEQNE
+695 DTLLKEQDK

-716 THNKSLSTSEWEKD
+716 THNKSLSASEWEKD
-730 VPPYEWLLFK
+730 IPFYEWLLFK
-740 DMRKLDSDLEREF
+740 DMRKLDSKLEREF
-753 LGFINDHKELLN
+753 LGFINDHKEILD

-779 TELKV
+779 AELKV
-784 FCNIEGPFYAQ
+784 FCNIENSPYYAQ

-804 AQTHEDGFL
+804 AQTHEDEFL
-813 GFTCYMEAKGEHLEP
+813 GFTCYMEAKGEHLEY
-828 SNAWKKEFLGM
+828 SNAWKKEFLEM

-861 LHNREVN
+861 LHNNKAVKS
-868 DEFQTAF
+868 EFATAF
-875 HQTFKDKEC
+875 DQIFKD

>member
-1 MLKLKLYLI
+1 
-10 LIQSFAY
+10 
-17 TLKINPKTLRYN
+17 
-29 SLNFS
+29 
-34 LKGFHARFIRIC
+34 
-46 YPPPPQSAIKHR
+46 
-58 TPNNE
+58 
-63 EIELPTHITSNLKKE
+63 
-78 LRDYQKQAIYSY
+78 
-90 LEKRQFNPTQKHFM
+90 M

-137 SASILEKTKL
+137 STSILEKTKL
-147 NFIDSAS
+147 NFTDSVS

-180 SHNNAINIYFSTI
+180 SHNGAINIYFSTI

-199 FTRAKENAITL
+199 FTKAKENAITL

-228 NTETKKKLNDSEA
+228 NTETKKKLNDSET

-266 SATIPNEKSVKEK
+266 SATIPKEKSVEEK
-279 YENLKAFTYTL
+279 YKNLKVATYTL

-351 SRKNQERFNTFLEN
+351 SKKNQERFNTFLEN
-365 LNPLDLENFFNHSRN
+365 LSPLDLENFFHYSRN
-380 AFFKAAKSFFDE
+380 AFFKAAKNFFDE
-392 KNYAPNLVALLQNK
+392 QNHTPNLVALLQNK

-465 ANQKDTIKDAQ
+465 ASQKDTTKDAQ

-488 YNDFKPSCI
+488 YNDFKPSRI

-503 FDLFNPLSA
+503 FDFSNPLST

-517 YHAIYD
+517 YHAIYN

-530 KKELQELGLGFI
+530 KKELQDLGLGLI
-542 EKEKEKTT
+542 EKEKTI

-567 KDKKKNLFN
+567 KDKNKNLFN
-576 MDYSDPV
+576 KDYSDSV
-583 EVKLKSLHVPLF
+583 KVKLQSLHVPLF
-595 AFGVREKKVDFK
+595 GFIVREKKVDFK
-607 EENKGDRTYYMTH
+607 EENKGDTTYYIPHT
-620 ALNKI
+620 LDKI

-648 KKHAFNNKVGFIEQY
+648 KKHAFNNKVGFIERY
-663 ISPLKTN
+663 VSSLKTN

-678 DNKTL
+678 NNEIL
-683 LKLAVYV
+683 LQLAVYI

-695 DTLLKEQNE
+695 DTLLKEQDKYE
-704 PSVSALELKEFE
+704 VSALELKEFE
-716 THNKSLSTSEWEKD
+716 THNKSLSASEWEKD
-730 VPPYEWLLFK
+730 IPFYEWLLFK

-753 LGFINDHKELLN
+753 LDFINKNKEVLD

-779 TELKV
+779 AELKV
-784 FCNIEGPFYAQ
+784 FCDIEGPFYAQ

-804 AQTHEDGFL
+804 AQTHEDEFL

-828 SNAWKKEFLGM
+828 SNAWKEEFLEM
-839 LENATLKSH
+839 LENATLESH
-848 NKKLHLKGLPFFT
+848 DKKLHLKGLPFFT
-861 LHNREVN
+861 LHNSVVN
-868 DEFQTAF
+868 GDFQTAF
-875 HQTFKDKEC
+875 NQTFKDKEC

>member
-1 MLKLKLYLI
+1 M
-10 LIQSFAY
+10 
-17 TLKINPKTLRYN
+17 
-29 SLNFS
+29 
-34 LKGFHARFIRIC
+34 KGFYARFIRTC
-46 YPPPPQSAIKHR
+46 YPPPPQSAIKDR
-58 TPNNE
+58 TPNSTPNNAPNDK
-63 EIELPTHITSNLKKE
+63 EIDLPPYITSNLKKE
-78 LRDYQKQAIYSY
+78 LRDYQKQAIYNY
-90 LEKRQFNPTQKHFM
+90 LEKRQSNPTQKHFM

-118 GLILECYKQGYQNF
+118 GLILECCKQGYQNF

-137 SASILEKTKL
+137 STSILEKTKL
-147 NFIDSAS
+147 NFTDSAS

-180 SHNNAINIYFSTI
+180 SHNGAINIYFSTI

-266 SATIPNEKSVKEK
+266 SATIPNEKSVKDK
-279 YENLKAFTYTL
+279 YENLKVVTYTL
-290 KEFSEDK
+290 KQFSEDK

-351 SRKNQERFNTFLEN
+351 SKKNQERFNAFLEN
-365 LNPLDLENFFNHSRN
+365 LSPLDLENFFNHSRN
-380 AFFKAAKSFFDE
+380 AFFKAAKNFFDE
-392 KNYAPNLVALLQNK
+392 QNHTPNLVALLQNK

-421 EKGML
+421 EKSML

-465 ANQKDTIKDAQ
+465 ASQKDTIKDAQ

-488 YNDFKPSCI
+488 YNDFKPGRI
-497 EFYQRK
+497 EFHQRK
-503 FDLFNPLSA
+503 FDFSNPLSV

-517 YHAIYD
+517 YHAVYD

-530 KKELQELGLGFI
+530 NNELQDLGLGFVN
-542 EKEKEKTT
+542 EKQT

-567 KDKKKNLFN
+567 KDKNKNLFN
-576 MDYSDPV
+576 KDYSDPV
-583 EVKLKSLHVPLF
+583 EATLQSLHVPLF
-595 AFGVREKKVDFK
+595 GFNVREKQVDFK
-607 EENKGDRTYYMTH
+607 EENKGDKTYYIPHT
-620 ALNKI
+620 LNKI
-625 PLNYFLKA
+625 PINYFLKA

-648 KKHAFNNKVGFIEQY
+648 KKHPFNNKVGFIERY
-663 ISPLKTN
+663 VSSLKTN

-678 DNKTL
+678 DNKIL
-683 LKLAVYV
+683 LKLAVY
-690 IENLK
+690 IIGNLK
-695 DTLLKEQNE
+695 DALLKEQDKYE
-704 PSVSALELKEFE
+704 VSALELKEFE
-716 THNKSLSTSEWEKD
+716 THNKSLSASEWEKD
-730 VPPYEWLLFK
+730 IPFYEWLLFK

-753 LGFINDHKELLN
+753 LDFINKNKEILD

-779 TELKV
+779 AELKV
-784 FCNIEGPFYAQ
+784 FCNIENSPFYAQ

-804 AQTHEDGFL
+804 AQTHSDEFL

-828 SNAWKKEFLGM
+828 SSAWKKEFLEM
-839 LENATLKSH
+839 LENTTLKSH

-861 LHNREVN
+861 FTNNNRTLN
-868 DEFQTAF
+868 AEFVEAF
-875 HQTFKDKEC
+875 HQIFKDKEC

>member
-1 MLKLKLYLI
+1 MQDSFT
-10 LIQSFAY
+10 QS
-17 TLKINPKTLRYN
+17 
-29 SLNFS
+29 
-34 LKGFHARFIRIC
+34 
-46 YPPPPQSAIKHR
+46 YPPPPQSAIKDR
-58 TPNNE
+58 TPNNTPSNG
-63 EIELPTHITSNLKKE
+63 EIELPTHITSNLRKE
-78 LRDYQKQAIYSY
+78 LRDYQKKAIHHY
-90 LEKRQFNPTQKHFM
+90 LEKRQSHPTQKHFM

-137 SASILEKTKL
+137 STSILEKTKL
-147 NFIDSAS
+147 NFTDSVS

-180 SHNNAINIYFSTI
+180 SHKNAINIYFSTI

-266 SATIPNEKSVKEK
+266 SATIPNEKSVEEK
-279 YENLKAFTYTL
+279 YKNLKVATYTL

-297 FCKNIYSLSYENKE
+297 FCKNIYSLSYENKD

-339 PCILFKSERIEE
+339 PCILFKSERIEDSKE
-351 SRKNQERFNTFLEN
+351 NQECFNAFLEN
-365 LNPLDLENFFNHSRN
+365 LSPLDLENFFNYSHN
-380 AFFKAAKSFFDE
+380 AFFKDAKNFFD
-392 KNYAPNLVALLQNK
+392 KNSYTPNLTAFLQTK
-406 FKESVQINTNNEKEL
+406 FKKSTQINTNNEKEL

-465 ANQKDTIKDAQ
+465 ASQKDTTKEAQ

-488 YNDFKPSCI
+488 YSDFKPNRI

-517 YHAIYD
+517 YHAVYD
-523 SEFIAKL
+523 SEFIAQL
-530 KKELQELGLGFI
+530 KKDVEKLGLRFTD
-542 EKEKEKTT
+542 ENKEKQT

-567 KDKKKNLFN
+567 KDKNKNLFN
-576 MDYSDPV
+576 KDYTDHV
-583 EVKLKSLHVPLF
+583 KVKLQSLHVPLF
-595 AFGVREKKVDFK
+595 GFIVHEKKVDFK
-607 EENKGDRTYYMTH
+607 EDNQGDTTYYIPHT
-620 ALNKI
+620 LDKI

-648 KKHAFNNKVGFIEQY
+648 KKHAFNNKVEFIERY
-663 ISPLKTN
+663 VSSLKTN
-670 FHKNQKFD
+670 FHKSQKFD
-678 DNKTL
+678 NNEIL
-683 LKLAVYV
+683 LKLAVYI

-695 DTLLKEQNE
+695 DTLLKEQDK

-716 THNKSLSTSEWEKD
+716 THNKSLSASEWEKD
-730 VPPYEWLLFK
+730 IPFYEWLLFK
-740 DMRKLDSDLEREF
+740 DMRKLDSGLEREF
-753 LGFINDHKELLN
+753 LDFINDNKEVLD

-779 TELKV
+779 AELKV
-784 FCNIEGPFYAQ
+784 FCNIENSPYYAQ

-804 AQTHEDGFL
+804 AQTHEDEFL
-813 GFTCYMEAKGEHLEP
+813 GFTCYMEAKGEHLEY
-828 SNAWKKEFLGM
+828 SNAWKKEFLEM

-861 LHNREVN
+861 LHNNKAVKS
-868 DEFQTAF
+868 EFATAF
-875 HQTFKDKEC
+875 DQIFKD

>member
-1 MLKLKLYLI
+1 MKD
-10 LIQSFAY
+10 
-17 TLKINPKTLRYN
+17 
-29 SLNFS
+29 
-34 LKGFHARFIRIC
+34 HA
-46 YPPPPQSAIKHR
+46 
-58 TPNNE
+58 PNNAPNNR
-63 EIELPTHITSNLKKE
+63 EIELPTHITNNLKNE
-78 LRDYQKQAIYSY
+78 LRNYQKQAINNY
-90 LEKRQFNPTQKHFM
+90 LEKRQSNPFQKHFM

-137 SASILEKTKL
+137 STSILEKTKL

-161 NININD
+161 NIHIND
-167 ENTEIKSINNLNE
+167 ENTEIKSINHLNE
-180 SHNNAINIYFSTI
+180 SQASAINIYFSTI

-199 FTRAKENAITL
+199 FTKAKENAISI

-228 NTETKKKLNDSEA
+228 NTETKKKLNDAES
-241 SEKRNWESVVKLAL
+241 SEKHNWESVVKLAL

-266 SATIPNEKSVKEK
+266 SATIPNEKSVEDK
-279 YENLKAFTYTL
+279 YKNLKVITYTL
-290 KEFSEDK
+290 KEFSEDR

-326 ELLAQHHNIENFK
+326 ELLAQHYNIESFK
-339 PCILFKSERIEE
+339 PCILFKSERIEDSKE
-351 SRKNQERFNTFLEN
+351 NQEHFNAFLEN
-365 LNPLDLENFFNHSRN
+365 LSPLDLENFFNHSRN
-380 AFFKAAKSFFDE
+380 AFFKDAKNFFD
-392 KNYAPNLVALLQNK
+392 NQHYTPNLAALLQTK
-406 FKESVQINTNNEKEL
+406 FKKSVQINTNNEKEL
-421 EKGML
+421 EKSML

-431 EDRDNPKR
+431 EDRQNPKR

-465 ANQKDTIKDAQ
+465 ANQKDTTKDAQ

-488 YNDFKPSCI
+488 YNDLKPSQI

-530 KKELQELGLGFI
+530 KKELQDLGLGFVN
-542 EKEKEKTT
+542 EKQT

-567 KDKKKNLFN
+567 KDKNKNLFN
-576 MDYSDPV
+576 KDYTDPV
-583 EVKLKSLHVPLF
+583 KVKLQSLHVPLF

-607 EENKGDRTYYMTH
+607 EENKGDKTYYIPHT
-620 ALNKI
+620 LDKI

-648 KKHAFNNKVGFIEQY
+648 KKHAFNNKVGFIERY
-663 ISPLKTN
+663 IAPLKTN

-678 DNKTL
+678 DNKIL
-683 LKLAVYV
+683 LKLAVYI

-695 DTLLKEQNE
+695 DTLLKEQDKYD
-704 PSVSALELKEFE
+704 VSALELKEFE
-716 THNKSLSTSEWEKD
+716 THNRSLSASELEKD
-730 VPPYEWLLFK
+730 IPLYEWLLFK
-740 DMRKLDSDLEREF
+740 DMRKLDSDLERDF
-753 LGFINDHKELLN
+753 LDFINDHKEVLD

-771 CVLRNDHF
+771 CVLRNDRF

-784 FCNIEGPFYAQ
+784 FCNIENSPYYAQ

-804 AQTHEDGFL
+804 AQTHSDEFL
-813 GFTCYMEAKGEHLEP
+813 GFTCYIEAKGEYLEH
-828 SNAWKKEFLGM
+828 SNAWKEEFLEM
-839 LENATLKSH
+839 LENAALKSH
-848 NKKLHLKGLPFFT
+848 NKKLDLKGLPFFT
-861 LHNREVN
+861 LKNSVVN
-868 DEFQTAF
+868 SEFTTAF
-875 HQTFKDKEC
+875 NQIFKDQKC

>member
-1 MLKLKLYLI
+1 M
-10 LIQSFAY
+10 
-17 TLKINPKTLRYN
+17 
-29 SLNFS
+29 
-34 LKGFHARFIRIC
+34 KGFHARFIHSKL
-46 YPPPPQSAIKHR
+46 PPPQSAIKNHALNNA
-58 TPNNE
+58 PNNK

-78 LRDYQKQAIYSY
+78 LRDYQKKAIYNY
-90 LEKRQFNPTQKHFM
+90 LEKRQSHPTQKHFM

-137 SASILEKTKL
+137 STSILEKTKL
-147 NFIDSAS
+147 NFTDSVS

-167 ENTEIKSINNLNE
+167 KNTEIKSINNLNE

-279 YENLKAFTYTL
+279 YENLKAITYTL

-339 PCILFKSERIEE
+339 PCILFKSERIED
-351 SRKNQERFNTFLEN
+351 SKANQERFNAFLEN
-365 LNPLDLENFFNHSRN
+365 LSPLDLENFFNYSRN
-380 AFFKAAKSFFDE
+380 AFFKAAKNFFDE
-392 KNYAPNLVALLQNK
+392 RNYTANLVAFLQTK
-406 FKESVQINTNNEKEL
+406 FKKSTQINTNNEKEL
-421 EKGML
+421 EKSML

-465 ANQKDTIKDAQ
+465 ASQKDTTKDAQ

-488 YNDFKPSCI
+488 YNDFKPGRI

-503 FDLFNPLSA
+503 FDLFNSLSV

-530 KKELQELGLGFI
+530 NKGLQDLGLGFVN
-542 EKEKEKTT
+542 EKQT

-557 RFKCYYASNT
+557 RFKCYYASN
-567 KDKKKNLFN
+567 KREKNNNLFN
-576 MDYSDPV
+576 KDYSGPI
-583 EVKLKSLHVPLF
+583 EATLQSLHVPLF
-595 AFGVREKKVDFK
+595 GFNVREKKVDFK
-607 EENKGDRTYYMTH
+607 EENKGDRTYYIPYI
-620 ALNKI
+620 LDKI

-648 KKHAFNNKVGFIEQY
+648 KKHAFNNKVGFIERY
-663 ISPLKTN
+663 VSSLKTN
-670 FHKNQKFD
+670 FHKSQKFD
-678 DNKTL
+678 NNEIL
-683 LKLAVYV
+683 LKLAVYI

-695 DTLLKEQNE
+695 DTLLKEQDKYE
-704 PSVSALELKEFE
+704 VSALELKEFE
-716 THNKSLSTSEWEKD
+716 THNKSLSASELEKD
-730 VPPYEWLLFK
+730 IPFYEWLLFK

-753 LGFINDHKELLN
+753 LGFINDHKEILD

-779 TELKV
+779 AELKV
-784 FCNIEGPFYAQ
+784 FCNIENSPFYAQ

-804 AQTHEDGFL
+804 AQTHEDELL

-828 SNAWKKEFLGM
+828 SNAWKKEFLEM

-848 NKKLHLKGLPFFT
+848 NKKLHLKGLPFFM
-861 LHNREVN
+861 LHNNKVVN
-868 DEFQTAF
+868 DEFATAF
-875 HQTFKDKEC
+875 DQIFKDSKC

>member
-1 MLKLKLYLI
+1 MKD
-10 LIQSFAY
+10 
-17 TLKINPKTLRYN
+17 
-29 SLNFS
+29 
-34 LKGFHARFIRIC
+34 
-46 YPPPPQSAIKHR
+46 R
-58 TPNNE
+58 TPNSTPNNK

-90 LEKRQFNPTQKHFM
+90 LEKRQSNPTQKHFM

-147 NFIDSAS
+147 NFTDSAS

-161 NININD
+161 SININD

-279 YENLKAFTYTL
+279 YENLKAITYTL

-351 SRKNQERFNTFLEN
+351 SKKNQERFNTFLEN
-365 LNPLDLENFFNHSRN
+365 LSPLDLENFFNHSRN
-380 AFFKAAKSFFDE
+380 AFFKAAKNFFDE
-392 KNYAPNLVALLQNK
+392 KNYTPNLVVLLQNK

-421 EKGML
+421 EKSML

-439 VIFSVDKLNEG
+439 VVFSVDKLNEG

-488 YNDFKPSCI
+488 YNDFKPNCI

-503 FDLFNPLSA
+503 FDFSNPLSA

-517 YHAIYD
+517 YHAVYD

-530 KKELQELGLGFI
+530 NNELQDLGLGFVN
-542 EKEKEKTT
+542 EKQT

-576 MDYSDPV
+576 KDYSDSV
-583 EVKLKSLHVPLF
+583 KVKLQSLHVPLF
-595 AFGVREKKVDFK
+595 AFDVREKQVDFK
-607 EENKGDRTYYMTH
+607 EENKGDRTYYIPHT
-620 ALNKI
+620 LDKI
-625 PLNYFLKA
+625 PINYFLKA

-648 KKHAFNNKVGFIEQY
+648 KKRAFNNKVGFIEQY

-670 FHKNQKFD
+670 FHKDQKFD
-678 DNKTL
+678 NNEIL
-683 LKLAVYV
+683 LKLAVY
-690 IENLK
+690 IIGNLK
-695 DTLLKEQNE
+695 DTLLKEQDKYE
-704 PSVSALELKEFE
+704 VSALELKEFE
-716 THNKSLSTSEWEKD
+716 THNKSLSASEWEKNI
-730 VPPYEWLLFK
+730 PPYEWLLFK
-740 DMRKLDSDLEREF
+740 DMRKLDSDLERDF
-753 LGFINDHKELLN
+753 LDFINKNKELLN

-784 FCNIEGPFYAQ
+784 FCNIENSPFYAQ

-804 AQTHEDGFL
+804 AQTHEDEFL

-828 SNAWKKEFLGM
+828 SNAWKKEFLEM

-861 LHNREVN
+861 LHNIHNNKVVN
-868 DEFQTAF
+868 SDFRTAF

>member
-1 MLKLKLYLI
+1 
-10 LIQSFAY
+10 
-17 TLKINPKTLRYN
+17 
-29 SLNFS
+29 
-34 LKGFHARFIRIC
+34 
-46 YPPPPQSAIKHR
+46 
-58 TPNNE
+58 
-63 EIELPTHITSNLKKE
+63 
-78 LRDYQKQAIYSY
+78 
-90 LEKRQFNPTQKHFM
+90 M

-137 SASILEKTKL
+137 SVSILEKTKL
-147 NFIDSAS
+147 NFTDSAS

-180 SHNNAINIYFSTI
+180 SHNSAINIYFSTI

-199 FTRAKENAITL
+199 FTKAKENAITL

-228 NTETKKKLNDSEA
+228 NTETKKKLSDAEF

-266 SATIPNEKSVKEK
+266 SATIPKEKSVKDK
-279 YENLKAFTYTL
+279 YENLKVVTYTL

-351 SRKNQERFNTFLEN
+351 SKENQEHFNAFLEN
-365 LNPLDLENFFNHSRN
+365 LSPLDLENFFHYSRN
-380 AFFKAAKSFFDE
+380 AFFKDAKNFFD
-392 KNYAPNLVALLQNK
+392 KQHYTPNLTALLQTK
-406 FKESVQINTNNEKEL
+406 FKKSTQINTNNEKEL
-421 EKGML
+421 EKGMP

-465 ANQKDTIKDAQ
+465 ASQKDTTKDAQ

-488 YNDFKPSCI
+488 YNDFKPGRI

-503 FDLFNPLSA
+503 FDLFNPLSV

-517 YHAIYD
+517 YHAVYD

-530 KKELQELGLGFI
+530 NNELQDLGLGFVN
-542 EKEKEKTT
+542 EKQT

-557 RFKCYYASNT
+557 RFKCYYASN
-567 KDKKKNLFN
+567 KREKNNNLFN
-576 MDYSDPV
+576 KDYSDPV
-583 EVKLKSLHVPLF
+583 EATLKSLHVPLF
-595 AFGVREKKVDFK
+595 GFNVREKKVDFK
-607 EENKGDRTYYMTH
+607 EENKGDRTCYKPHT
-620 ALNKI
+620 LDKI
-625 PLNYFLKA
+625 PINYFLKA

-648 KKHAFNNKVGFIEQY
+648 KKHAFNNKVGFIERY
-663 ISPLKTN
+663 VSSLKTN

-678 DNKTL
+678 NNEIL
-683 LKLAVYV
+683 LKLAVYI

-695 DTLLKEQNE
+695 DTLLKEQDKYE
-704 PSVSALELKEFE
+704 VSALELKEFE
-716 THNKSLSTSEWEKD
+716 THNKSLSASEWEKNI
-730 VPPYEWLLFK
+730 PPYEWLLFK
-740 DMRKLDSDLEREF
+740 DMRKLDSDLERDF
-753 LGFINDHKELLN
+753 LDFINDHKEILD

-779 TELKV
+779 AELKV

-804 AQTHEDGFL
+804 AQTHSDEFL

-828 SNAWKKEFLGM
+828 SNAWKKEFLEM
-839 LENATLKSH
+839 LENAALKIH

-861 LHNREVN
+861 LHNNKAVN
-868 DEFQTAF
+868 TEFVEAF
-875 HQTFKDKEC
+875 DQTFKDHKC

>member
-1 MLKLKLYLI
+1 
-10 LIQSFAY
+10 
-17 TLKINPKTLRYN
+17 
-29 SLNFS
+29 
-34 LKGFHARFIRIC
+34 
-46 YPPPPQSAIKHR
+46 PQSAIKDR
-58 TPNNE
+58 APNNAPSNGG
-63 EIELPTHITSNLKKE
+63 IELPTHITSHLKKE
-78 LRDYQKQAIYSY
+78 LRDYQKQAIYNY
-90 LEKRQFNPTQKHFM
+90 LEKRQSNPTQKHFM

-137 SASILEKTKL
+137 STSILEKTKL
-147 NFIDSAS
+147 NFTDSTS

-199 FTRAKENAITL
+199 FTKAKENAITL

-266 SATIPNEKSVKEK
+266 SATIPKEKSVEEK
-279 YENLKAFTYTL
+279 YKNLKAFTYTL

-326 ELLAQHHNIENFK
+326 ELLTQHHNIENFK

-351 SRKNQERFNTFLEN
+351 SKKNQERFNAFLEN
-365 LNPLDLENFFNHSRN
+365 LSPLDLENFFHYSRN
-380 AFFKAAKSFFDE
+380 AFFKDAKNFFD
-392 KNYAPNLVALLQNK
+392 KQKYTPNLAALLQTK
-406 FKESVQINTNNEKEL
+406 FKKSTQINTNNEKEL
-421 EKGML
+421 EKSML

-465 ANQKDTIKDAQ
+465 ASQKDTIKDAQ

-488 YNDFKPSCI
+488 YNDFKPSRI

-503 FDLFNPLSA
+503 FDFSNPLSA

-517 YHAIYD
+517 YHAVYD
-523 SEFIAKL
+523 SEFIAQL
-530 KKELQELGLGFI
+530 NNELQDLGLGFVN
-542 EKEKEKTT
+542 EKQT

-576 MDYSDPV
+576 KDYTDPV
-583 EVKLKSLHVPLF
+583 EVKLQSLHVPLF
-595 AFGVREKKVDFK
+595 AFNVREKKVDFK
-607 EENKGDRTYYMTH
+607 EENKGDKTYFKPHT
-620 ALNKI
+620 LNKI
-625 PLNYFLKA
+625 PINYFLKA

-648 KKHAFNNKVGFIEQY
+648 TKHAFNNKVGFIERY
-663 ISPLKTN
+663 ISHLKTN
-670 FHKNQKFD
+670 FHKDQKFD

-683 LKLAVYV
+683 LKLAVYI

-695 DTLLKEQNE
+695 DTLLKEQDKYE
-704 PSVSALELKEFE
+704 VSALELKEFE
-716 THNKSLSTSEWEKD
+716 THNKSLSASEWEKGI
-730 VPPYEWLLFK
+730 PFYEWLLFK
-740 DMRKLDSDLEREF
+740 DMRKLDSDLERDF
-753 LGFINDHKELLN
+753 LVFINDNKEVLD

-784 FCNIEGPFYAQ
+784 FCNIENSPYYAQ

-804 AQTHEDGFL
+804 AQTHSDEFL

-828 SNAWKKEFLGM
+828 SNAWKKEFLEM
-839 LENATLKSH
+839 LENAALKSH

-861 LHNREVN
+861 LHNKVVN
-868 DEFQTAF
+868 GDFQTAF
-875 HQTFKDKEC
+875 NQIFKDKEC

>member
-1 MLKLKLYLI
+1 MI

-17 TLKINPKTLRYN
+17 TLKINLKTLRYN
-29 SLNFS
+29 FFTFS
-34 LKGFHARFIRIC
+34 LRDFMQDLFIQS
-46 YPPPPQSAIKHR
+46 YPPPPPQSAIKDHA
-58 TPNNE
+58 PNNAPNNK
-63 EIELPTHITSNLKKE
+63 EIDLPTHITSNLKKE
-78 LRDYQKQAIYSY
+78 LRDYQKQAIYNY
-90 LEKRQFNPTQKHFM
+90 LEKRQSHPTQKHFM

-118 GLILECYKQGYQNF
+118 GLILECCKQGYQNF

-137 SASILEKTKL
+137 STSILEKTKL
-147 NFIDSAS
+147 NFTDSAS

-167 ENTEIKSINNLNE
+167 ENIEIKSINNLNE
-180 SHNNAINIYFSTI
+180 SYNNAINIYFSTI

-266 SATIPNEKSVKEK
+266 SATIPKEKSVKEK
-279 YENLKAFTYTL
+279 YENLKVITYTL

-351 SRKNQERFNTFLEN
+351 SKKNQEHFNAFLEN
-365 LNPLDLENFFNHSRN
+365 LSPLDLENFFNHSRN
-380 AFFKAAKSFFDE
+380 AFFKAAKNFFDE
-392 KNYAPNLVALLQNK
+392 KNYTSNLVALLQNK

-488 YNDFKPSCI
+488 YNDFKPNRI

-503 FDLFNPLSA
+503 FDLSNPLSA

-517 YHAIYD
+517 YHAIYN

-530 KKELQELGLGFI
+530 KKELQDLGLGFI
-542 EKEKEKTT
+542 EKEKTT
-550 IPLTPTK
+550 ILLTPTK

-576 MDYSDPV
+576 KDYSDPV
-583 EVKLKSLHVPLF
+583 EATLKSLHVPLF
-595 AFGVREKKVDFK
+595 GFIVREKKVDFK
-607 EENKGDRTYYMTH
+607 EENKGDTTYYIPHT
-620 ALNKI
+620 LNKI
-625 PLNYFLKA
+625 PINYFLKA

-663 ISPLKTN
+663 ISSLKTN

-678 DNKTL
+678 NNEIL
-683 LKLAVYV
+683 LKLAVYI

-695 DTLLKEQNE
+695 DTLLKEQDK

-716 THNKSLSTSEWEKD
+716 THNKSLSASEWEKD
-730 VPPYEWLLFK
+730 IPFYEWLLFK

-753 LGFINDHKELLN
+753 LDFINKNKEVLD

-779 TELKV
+779 AELKV
-784 FCNIEGPFYAQ
+784 FCNIENSPFYAQ

-804 AQTHEDGFL
+804 AQTHEDEFL

-828 SNAWKKEFLGM
+828 SNAWKKEFLEM

-861 LHNREVN
+861 LHNSVVN
-868 DEFQTAF
+868 GEFQTAF
-875 HQTFKDKEC
+875 HQTFKDHKC

>member
-1 MLKLKLYLI
+1 MQDLFTQGY
-10 LIQSFAY
+10 
-17 TLKINPKTLRYN
+17 
-29 SLNFS
+29 
-34 LKGFHARFIRIC
+34 
-46 YPPPPQSAIKHR
+46 PPPQSAKKSHA
-58 TPNNE
+58 PNNAPNNG
-63 EIELPTHITSNLKKE
+63 EIELPTHITNHLKNE
-78 LRDYQKQAIYSY
+78 LRDYQKQAIHNY
-90 LEKRQFNPTQKHFM
+90 LEKRQSNSFQKHFM

-137 SASILEKTKL
+137 STSILEKTKL
-147 NFIDSAS
+147 NFTDSVS

-167 ENTEIKSINNLNE
+167 ENTEIKSINNLSE
-180 SHNNAINIYFSTI
+180 SQTSAINIYFSTI

-199 FTRAKENAITL
+199 FTKAKENAISI

-228 NTETKKKLNDSEA
+228 NTETKKKLSDTESN
-241 SEKRNWESVVKLAL
+241 EKHNWESVVKLAL

-266 SATIPNEKSVKEK
+266 SATIPKEKSVEDK
-279 YENLKAFTYTL
+279 YENLKVITYTL

-339 PCILFKSERIEE
+339 PCILFKSERIEDSKE
-351 SRKNQERFNTFLEN
+351 NQERFNAFLQN
-365 LNPLDLENFFNHSRN
+365 LSPLDLENFFNHSRN
-380 AFFKAAKSFFDE
+380 AFFKDAKNFFD
-392 KNYAPNLVALLQNK
+392 KQNYTPNLAAFLQTK
-406 FKESVQINTNNEKEL
+406 FKKSVQINTNNEKEL
-421 EKGML
+421 EKSML

-431 EDRDNPKR
+431 EDRQNPKR

-465 ANQKDTIKDAQ
+465 ASQKDTTKDAQ

-488 YNDFKPSCI
+488 YNDLKPSQI

-517 YHAIYD
+517 YHAVYN

-530 KKELQELGLGFI
+530 KEDLEKIGLGI
-542 EKEKEKTT
+542 TDEKENKEKQT

-557 RFKCYYASNT
+557 RFKCYYASNI
-567 KDKKKNLFN
+567 KDKNKNLFTK
-576 MDYSDPV
+576 DYTGPIR
-583 EVKLKSLHVPLF
+583 VKLQSLHVPLI
-595 AFGVREKKVDFK
+595 GDGTHESRMDFK
-607 EENKGDRTYYMTH
+607 GENKSSDKTYYMTH
-620 ALNKI
+620 TLDKI

-648 KKHAFNNKVGFIEQY
+648 KKHAFNNKVEFIERY

-670 FHKNQKFD
+670 FHKKQKFD
-678 DNKTL
+678 DNKIL
-683 LKLAVYV
+683 LKLAVHI

-695 DTLLKEQNE
+695 DTLLKEQDKYD
-704 PSVSALELKEFE
+704 VSALELKEFE
-716 THNKSLSTSEWEKD
+716 THNRSLSASELEKD
-730 VPPYEWLLFK
+730 IPLYEWLLFK

-753 LGFINDHKELLN
+753 LGFINDHKEVLD

-771 CVLRNDHF
+771 CVLRNDYF

-784 FCNIEGPFYAQ
+784 FCNIENSDYYGQ

-804 AQTHEDGFL
+804 AQTHSDEFL
-813 GFTCYMEAKGEHLEP
+813 GFTCYMEAKGEHLEH
-828 SNAWKKEFLGM
+828 SNAWKEEFLKM
-839 LENATLKSH
+839 LENAVLESH
-848 NKKLHLKGLPFFT
+848 NKKLDLKGLPFFT
-861 LHNREVN
+861 LHNKVVN
-868 DEFQTAF
+868 GEFTTAF
-875 HQTFKDKEC
+875 NQIFKDQEC

>member
-1 MLKLKLYLI
+1 MKD
-10 LIQSFAY
+10 
-17 TLKINPKTLRYN
+17 
-29 SLNFS
+29 
-34 LKGFHARFIRIC
+34 
-46 YPPPPQSAIKHR
+46 R
-58 TPNNE
+58 TPNNAPNNK
-63 EIELPTHITSNLKKE
+63 EIELPTHITSHLKKE
-78 LRDYQKQAIYSY
+78 LRDYQKEAIYNY
-90 LEKRQFNPTQKHFM
+90 LEKRQSHPTQKHFM

-137 SASILEKTKL
+137 STSILEKTKL
-147 NFIDSAS
+147 NFTDSVS

-199 FTRAKENAITL
+199 FTKAKENAITL

-266 SATIPNEKSVKEK
+266 SATIPNEKSVEEK
-279 YENLKAFTYTL
+279 YKNLKVATYTL

-351 SRKNQERFNTFLEN
+351 SKKNQERFNAFLEN
-365 LNPLDLENFFNHSRN
+365 LSPLDLENFFHYSRN
-380 AFFKAAKSFFDE
+380 AFFKAAKNFFDE
-392 KNYAPNLVALLQNK
+392 KNYTPNLVAFLQTK
-406 FKESVQINTNNEKEL
+406 FKKSTQINTNNEKEL

-465 ANQKDTIKDAQ
+465 ASQKDTIKDAQ

-488 YNDFKPSCI
+488 YNDFKPSRI

-503 FDLFNPLSA
+503 FDFSNPLSA

-517 YHAIYD
+517 YHAVYD
-523 SEFIAKL
+523 SEFIAQL
-530 KKELQELGLGFI
+530 NNELQVLGLGFVN
-542 EKEKEKTT
+542 EKQT

-576 MDYSDPV
+576 KDYTDSV
-583 EVKLKSLHVPLF
+583 KVKLQSLHVPLF

-607 EENKGDRTYYMTH
+607 EKNRDDTTYYIPHT
-620 ALNKI
+620 LNKI
-625 PLNYFLKA
+625 PINYFLKA

-648 KKHAFNNKVGFIEQY
+648 KKHPFNNKVGFIERY

-683 LKLAVYV
+683 LKLAVYI

-695 DTLLKEQNE
+695 DTLLKEQDK

-716 THNKSLSTSEWEKD
+716 THNKSLSASEWEKD
-730 VPPYEWLLFK
+730 IPFYEWLLFK
-740 DMRKLDSDLEREF
+740 DMRKLDSDLERDF
-753 LGFINDHKELLN
+753 LGFINDHKEVLD

-784 FCNIEGPFYAQ
+784 FCNIEDSPYYAQ

-804 AQTHEDGFL
+804 AQTHSDEFL

-828 SNAWKKEFLGM
+828 SNAWKEEFLEM

-861 LHNREVN
+861 RHNGVVN
-868 DEFQTAF
+868 GEFATAF

>member
-1 MLKLKLYLI
+1 MQDLFT
-10 LIQSFAY
+10 Q
-17 TLKINPKTLRYN
+17 
-29 SLNFS
+29 
-34 LKGFHARFIRIC
+34 G
-46 YPPPPQSAIKHR
+46 YPPPPQSAIKDHA
-58 TPNNE
+58 PNNG
-63 EIELPTHITSNLKKE
+63 EIELPTHITSNLKNE
-78 LRDYQKQAIYSY
+78 LRDYQKQAINNY
-90 LEKRQFNPTQKHFM
+90 LEKRQSNPFQKHFM

-137 SASILEKTKL
+137 STSILEKTKL
-147 NFIDSAS
+147 NFTDSVS
-154 SKYLFSE
+154 SKYLFNE

-180 SHNNAINIYFSTI
+180 SHNSAINIYFSTI

-199 FTRAKENAITL
+199 FTKAKENAITI

-228 NTETKKKLNDSEA
+228 NTETKKKLSDAES

-255 EQNKDNLLLEF
+255 EQNKNNLLLEF
-266 SATIPNEKSVKEK
+266 SATIPNEKSVEEK
-279 YENLKAFTYTL
+279 YKNLKVATYTL

-326 ELLAQHHNIENFK
+326 ELLAQHHNVGNFK
-339 PCILFKSERIEE
+339 PCILFKSERIEDSKE
-351 SRKNQERFNTFLEN
+351 NQERFNTFLEN
-365 LNPLDLENFFNHSRN
+365 LSPLDLENFFNHSRN
-380 AFFKAAKSFFDE
+380 AFFKAAKNFFDE
-392 KNYAPNLVALLQNK
+392 RNYTPNLVAFLQTK
-406 FKESVQINTNNEKEL
+406 FKKSTQINTNNEKEL

-465 ANQKDTIKDAQ
+465 ANQKDTTKDAQ

-503 FDLFNPLSA
+503 FDFSNPLSA

-523 SEFIAKL
+523 SEFIAQL
-530 KKELQELGLGFI
+530 NNELQDLGLGFVN
-542 EKEKEKTT
+542 EKQT

-557 RFKCYYASNT
+557 RFKCYYASN
-567 KDKKKNLFN
+567 KREKNNNLFN
-576 MDYSDPV
+576 KDYSDPV
-583 EVKLKSLHVPLF
+583 EATLKSLHVPLF
-595 AFGVREKKVDFK
+595 GFNVREKKVDFK
-607 EENKGDRTYYMTH
+607 EENKGDTTYYIPHT
-620 ALNKI
+620 LDKI
-625 PLNYFLKA
+625 PINYFLKA

-663 ISPLKTN
+663 ISHLKTN

-678 DNKTL
+678 NNEIL
-683 LKLAVYV
+683 LKLAVYI

-695 DTLLKEQNE
+695 DTLLKEQDKYE
-704 PSVSALELKEFE
+704 VSALELKEFE
-716 THNKSLSTSEWEKD
+716 THNKSLSASEWEKNI
-730 VPPYEWLLFK
+730 PPYEWLLFK
-740 DMRKLDSDLEREF
+740 DMRKLDSDLERKF

-784 FCNIEGPFYAQ
+784 FCNIENSPFYAQ

-804 AQTHEDGFL
+804 AQTHEDEFL

-828 SNAWKKEFLGM
+828 SNAWKEEFLET

-861 LHNREVN
+861 LHNDVIN

>member
-1 MLKLKLYLI
+1 M
-10 LIQSFAY
+10 FASASKAN
-17 TLKINPKTLRYN
+17 LKTLRYN
-29 SLNFS
+29 SPNFS

-46 YPPPPQSAIKHR
+46 YPPPPQSAIKHHA
-58 TPNNE
+58 PNNVPNDK

-78 LRDYQKQAIYSY
+78 LRDYQKQAIDNY
-90 LEKRQFNPTQKHFM
+90 LEKRQSNPTQKHFM

-118 GLILECYKQGYQNF
+118 GLILECCKQGYQNF

-137 SASILEKTKL
+137 STSILEKTKL
-147 NFIDSAS
+147 NFTDSAS

-266 SATIPNEKSVKEK
+266 SATIPKEKSVKEK
-279 YENLKAFTYTL
+279 YKNLKVATYTL

-326 ELLAQHHNIENFK
+326 ELLAQHHHIENFK

-351 SRKNQERFNTFLEN
+351 SKKNQERFNAFLEN
-365 LNPLDLENFFNHSRN
+365 LSPLDLENFFHYSRN
-380 AFFKAAKSFFDE
+380 AFFKDAKNFFD
-392 KNYAPNLVALLQNK
+392 KRNYTPNLVAFLQTK
-406 FKESVQINTNNEKEL
+406 FKKSTQINTNNEKEL

-465 ANQKDTIKDAQ
+465 ASQKDTTKDAQ

-488 YNDFKPSCI
+488 YNDFKPSRI

-503 FDLFNPLSA
+503 FDFSNPLSV

-517 YHAIYD
+517 YHAVYD

-530 KKELQELGLGFI
+530 NNELQDLGLGFVN
-542 EKEKEKTT
+542 EKQT

-583 EVKLKSLHVPLF
+583 EATLKSLHVPLF
-595 AFGVREKKVDFK
+595 GFIVREKKVDFK
-607 EENKGDRTYYMTH
+607 EENKGDTTYYIPHT
-620 ALNKI
+620 LDKI
-625 PLNYFLKA
+625 PINYFLKA

-648 KKHAFNNKVGFIEQY
+648 KKHAFNNKVGFIERY
-663 ISPLKTN
+663 ISSLKTN

-678 DNKTL
+678 NNEIL
-683 LKLAVYV
+683 LKLAVYI

-695 DTLLKEQNE
+695 DTLLKEQDKYE
-704 PSVSALELKEFE
+704 VSALELKEFE
-716 THNKSLSTSEWEKD
+716 THNKSLSASEWEKNI
-730 VPPYEWLLFK
+730 PPYEWLLFK
-740 DMRKLDSDLEREF
+740 DMRKLDSDLERKF
-753 LGFINDHKELLN
+753 LDFINKNKEVLD

-784 FCNIEGPFYAQ
+784 FCNIEDSPYYAQ

-804 AQTHEDGFL
+804 AQTYEDEFL
-813 GFTCYMEAKGEHLEP
+813 GFTCYMEAKGEHLEH
-828 SNAWKKEFLGM
+828 SNAWKEEFLEM
-839 LENATLKSH
+839 LENAALKSH

-861 LHNREVN
+861 LHNSVVN
-868 DEFQTAF
+868 DDFTTAF
-875 HQTFKDKEC
+875 DQISKDHKC

>member
-1 MLKLKLYLI
+1 M
-10 LIQSFAY
+10 FASASKAN
-17 TLKINPKTLRYN
+17 LKTLRYN
-29 SLNFS
+29 FLTFS
-34 LKGFHARFIRIC
+34 LRDFMQDSFTQS
-46 YPPPPQSAIKHR
+46 YPPPQSAIKDR
-58 TPNNE
+58 TPNNAPSNG
-63 EIELPTHITSNLKKE
+63 EIDLPTHITSNLKKE
-78 LRDYQKQAIYSY
+78 LRDYQKKAIYNY
-90 LEKRQFNPTQKHFM
+90 LEKRQSNPTQKHFM

-137 SASILEKTKL
+137 STSILEKTKL
-147 NFIDSAS
+147 NFTDSVS

-199 FTRAKENAITL
+199 FTKAKENAITL

-266 SATIPNEKSVKEK
+266 SATIPKEKSVKNK
-279 YENLKAFTYTL
+279 YENLKVVTYTL

-297 FCKNIYSLSYENKE
+297 FCKNIYSLSYENKA

-351 SRKNQERFNTFLEN
+351 SKKNQERFNAFLEN
-365 LNPLDLENFFNHSRN
+365 LSPLDLENFFHYSRN
-380 AFFKAAKSFFDE
+380 AFFKAAKNFFD
-392 KNYAPNLVALLQNK
+392 KQKYTPNLVAFLQTK
-406 FKESVQINTNNEKEL
+406 FKKSTQINTNNEKEL
-421 EKGML
+421 EKSML

-465 ANQKDTIKDAQ
+465 ANQKDTTKDAQ

-488 YNDFKPSCI
+488 YNDFKPSRI

-503 FDLFNPLSA
+503 FDLSNPLSA

-517 YHAIYD
+517 YHAIYN
-523 SEFIAKL
+523 SEFIAQL
-530 KKELQELGLGFI
+530 NNELQDLGLGFVN
-542 EKEKEKTT
+542 EKQT

-567 KDKKKNLFN
+567 KDKNKNLFN
-576 MDYSDPV
+576 KDYTDSV
-583 EVKLKSLHVPLF
+583 KVKLQSLHVPLF
-595 AFGVREKKVDFK
+595 GFIVREKKVDFK
-607 EENKGDRTYYMTH
+607 EENKGDTTYYIPHT
-620 ALNKI
+620 LDKI
-625 PLNYFLKA
+625 PINYFLKA

-648 KKHAFNNKVGFIEQY
+648 KKHPFNNKVGFIEQY

-678 DNKTL
+678 NNEIL
-683 LKLAVYV
+683 LKLAVYI

-695 DTLLKEQNE
+695 DTLLKEQDK

-716 THNKSLSTSEWEKD
+716 THNKSLSASEWEKNI
-730 VPPYEWLLFK
+730 PPYEWLLFK

-753 LGFINDHKELLN
+753 LDFINKNKEILD

-779 TELKV
+779 AELKV
-784 FCNIEGPFYAQ
+784 FCDIEGPFYAQ

-804 AQTHEDGFL
+804 AQTHSDEFL

-828 SNAWKKEFLGM
+828 SNAWKEEFLEM

-848 NKKLHLKGLPFFT
+848 DKKLHLKGLPFFT
-861 LHNREVN
+861 LHNSVVN
-868 DEFQTAF
+868 GEFTTAF
-875 HQTFKDKEC
+875 NQIFKDKEC

>member
-1 MLKLKLYLI
+1 MHPFKV
-10 LIQSFAY
+10 
-17 TLKINPKTLRYN
+17 T
-29 SLNFS
+29 
-34 LKGFHARFIRIC
+34 
-46 YPPPPQSAIKHR
+46 PPQSAKKSH
-58 TPNNE
+58 TLSNEPNHGG
-63 EIELPTHITSNLKKE
+63 IELPTHITSNLKKE
-78 LRDYQKQAIYSY
+78 LRDYQKQAIYNY
-90 LEKRQFNPTQKHFM
+90 LEKRQSNPTQKHFM

-147 NFIDSAS
+147 NFTDNAS

-167 ENTEIKSINNLNE
+167 ENIEIKSINNLNE

-266 SATIPNEKSVKEK
+266 STTIPKEKSVEEK
-279 YENLKAFTYTL
+279 YKNLKVATYTL

-339 PCILFKSERIEE
+339 PCILFKSERIED
-351 SRKNQERFNTFLEN
+351 SKANQERFNTFLEN
-365 LNPLDLENFFNHSRN
+365 LSPLDLENFFHYSRN
-380 AFFKAAKSFFDE
+380 AFFKDAKNFFD
-392 KNYAPNLVALLQNK
+392 KQKYTPNLVAFLQTK
-406 FKESVQINTNNEKEL
+406 FKKSTQINTNNEKEL

-465 ANQKDTIKDAQ
+465 ANQKDTTKDAQ

-488 YNDFKPSCI
+488 YNDFKPSRI

-503 FDLFNPLSA
+503 FDLNNPLSA

-517 YHAIYD
+517 YHAVYD

-530 KKELQELGLGFI
+530 KKELQDLGLGLI
-542 EKEKEKTT
+542 EKEKTT

-567 KDKKKNLFN
+567 KDKNKNLFN
-576 MDYSDPV
+576 KDYSDPV
-583 EVKLKSLHVPLF
+583 EATLKSLHVPLF
-595 AFGVREKKVDFK
+595 GFIVREKQVDFK
-607 EENKGDRTYYMTH
+607 EENKGDTTYYIPHT
-620 ALNKI
+620 LDKI
-625 PLNYFLKA
+625 PINYFLKA

-648 KKHAFNNKVGFIEQY
+648 KKHPFNNKVGFIEQY

-678 DNKTL
+678 DNKIL
-683 LKLAVYV
+683 LKLAVYI

-695 DTLLKEQNE
+695 DTLLKEQDKY
-704 PSVSALELKEFE
+704 SVSELELKEFE
-716 THNKSLSTSEWEKD
+716 THNKSISASELEKD
-730 VPPYEWLLFK
+730 IPSYEWLLFK
-740 DMRKLDSDLEREF
+740 DMRKLDSSLERGF
-753 LGFINDHKELLN
+753 LDFINDNKEVLD

-784 FCNIEGPFYAQ
+784 FCNIENSPYYAQ

-804 AQTHEDGFL
+804 AQTHSDEFL

-828 SNAWKKEFLGM
+828 SNAWKKEFLEM

-861 LHNREVN
+861 LKNSAVNREFV
-868 DEFQTAF
+868 TAF
-875 HQTFKDKEC
+875 DQTFKDHKC

>member
-1 MLKLKLYLI
+1 MHPFKV
-10 LIQSFAY
+10 
-17 TLKINPKTLRYN
+17 T
-29 SLNFS
+29 
-34 LKGFHARFIRIC
+34 
-46 YPPPPQSAIKHR
+46 PPPQSAIKDR
-58 TPNNE
+58 TPNNAPNNK

-78 LRDYQKQAIYSY
+78 LRDYQKQAIDNY
-90 LEKRQFNPTQKHFM
+90 LEKRQSHPTQKHFM

-137 SASILEKTKL
+137 STSILEKTKL
-147 NFIDSAS
+147 NFTDSTS

-180 SHNNAINIYFSTI
+180 SQASTINIYFSTI

-199 FTRAKENAITL
+199 FTKAKENAITL

-228 NTETKKKLNDSEA
+228 NTETKKKLNDSET

-266 SATIPNEKSVKEK
+266 SATIPNEKSVKDK
-279 YENLKAFTYTL
+279 YENLKVATYTL

-297 FCKNIYSLSYENKE
+297 FCKNIYSLSYENKA
-311 LETRFLGACVSSLYK
+311 LETHFLGACVSSLYK

-339 PCILFKSERIEE
+339 PCILFKSERIEDSKE
-351 SRKNQERFNTFLEN
+351 NQERFNTFLEN
-365 LNPLDLENFFNHSRN
+365 LSPLDLENFFHYSRN
-380 AFFKAAKSFFDE
+380 AFFKDAKNFFDE
-392 KNYAPNLVALLQNK
+392 RNYTPNLVAFLQTK
-406 FKESVQINTNNEKEL
+406 FKKSTQINTNNEKEL

-465 ANQKDTIKDAQ
+465 ASQKDTTKDAQ

-488 YNDFKPSCI
+488 YNDFKPSRI

-503 FDLFNPLSA
+503 FDLNNPLSA

-523 SEFIAKL
+523 SEFIAQL
-530 KKELQELGLGFI
+530 KKELQDLGLGFI
-542 EKEKEKTT
+542 EKEKTT

-576 MDYSDPV
+576 MDYSGPV
-583 EVKLKSLHVPLF
+583 EATLQSLHAPLF
-595 AFGVREKKVDFK
+595 GFIVREKKVDFK
-607 EENKGDRTYYMTH
+607 EENKGDRTYYIPHT
-620 ALNKI
+620 LDKI
-625 PLNYFLKA
+625 PINYFLKA

-663 ISPLKTN
+663 ISHLKTN

-683 LKLAVYV
+683 LKLAVYI

-695 DTLLKEQNE
+695 DTLLKEQDKYE
-704 PSVSALELKEFE
+704 VSALELKEFE
-716 THNKSLSTSEWEKD
+716 THNKSLSASEWEKNI
-730 VPPYEWLLFK
+730 PPYEWLLFK
-740 DMRKLDSDLEREF
+740 DMRKLDSKLEREF
-753 LGFINDHKELLN
+753 LDFINKNKELLN

-779 TELKV
+779 AELKV
-784 FCNIEGPFYAQ
+784 FCNIENSPYYAQ

-804 AQTHEDGFL
+804 AQTHSDEFL

-828 SNAWKKEFLGM
+828 SNAWKKEFLET
-839 LENATLKSH
+839 LENATLKSY

-861 LHNREVN
+861 LHNNKAVN
-868 DEFQTAF
+868 TEFVEAF
-875 HQTFKDKEC
+875 DQIFKDHKC

>member
-1 MLKLKLYLI
+1 
-10 LIQSFAY
+10 
-17 TLKINPKTLRYN
+17 
-29 SLNFS
+29 
-34 LKGFHARFIRIC
+34 
-46 YPPPPQSAIKHR
+46 
-58 TPNNE
+58 
-63 EIELPTHITSNLKKE
+63 
-78 LRDYQKQAIYSY
+78 
-90 LEKRQFNPTQKHFM
+90 M

-118 GLILECYKQGYQNF
+118 GLILECCKQGYQNF

-137 SASILEKTKL
+137 STSILEKTKL
-147 NFIDSAS
+147 NFTDSAS

-199 FTRAKENAITL
+199 FTKAKENAISI

-228 NTETKKKLNDSEA
+228 NTETKKKLNDAEF

-266 SATIPNEKSVKEK
+266 SATIPNEKSVEEK
-279 YENLKAFTYTL
+279 YKNLKVITYTL

-339 PCILFKSERIEE
+339 PCILFKSERIEDSKE
-351 SRKNQERFNTFLEN
+351 NQERFNAFLEN
-365 LNPLDLENFFNHSRN
+365 LSPLDLENFFHYSRN
-380 AFFKAAKSFFDE
+380 AFFKDAKNFFD
-392 KNYAPNLVALLQNK
+392 KQHYTPNLTAFLQTK
-406 FKESVQINTNNEKEL
+406 FKKSTQINTNNEKEL

-488 YNDFKPSCI
+488 YNDFKPSRI

-503 FDLFNPLSA
+503 FDFSNPLSA

-517 YHAIYD
+517 YHAVYD
-523 SEFIAKL
+523 SEFIAQL
-530 KKELQELGLGFI
+530 NNELQDLGLGFVN
-542 EKEKEKTT
+542 EKQTV
-550 IPLTPTK
+550 PLTPTK

-576 MDYSDPV
+576 KDYTDHV
-583 EVKLKSLHVPLF
+583 KVKLQSLHVPLF
-595 AFGVREKKVDFK
+595 AFDVREKKVDFK
-607 EENKGDRTYYMTH
+607 EENKGDRTYYIPYI
-620 ALNKI
+620 LDKI
-625 PLNYFLKA
+625 PINYFLKA

-670 FHKNQKFD
+670 FHKDQKFD
-678 DNKTL
+678 NNEIL
-683 LKLAVYV
+683 LKLAVY
-690 IENLK
+690 IIGNLK
-695 DTLLKEQNE
+695 DTLLKEQDKYE
-704 PSVSALELKEFE
+704 VSALELKEFE
-716 THNKSLSTSEWEKD
+716 THNKSLSASEWEKD
-730 VPPYEWLLFK
+730 IPFYEWLLFK
-740 DMRKLDSDLEREF
+740 DMRKLDSDLERAF
-753 LGFINDHKELLN
+753 LDFINRKKEILD

-784 FCNIEGPFYAQ
+784 FCNIEDSPYYAQ

-804 AQTHEDGFL
+804 AQTHSDEFL

-828 SNAWKKEFLGM
+828 SNAWKEEFLKM
-839 LENATLKSH
+839 LENAALKSY

-861 LHNREVN
+861 LHNNKSVN
-868 DEFQTAF
+868 DEFATAF
-875 HQTFKDKEC
+875 DQIFKD

>member
-1 MLKLKLYLI
+1 MKD
-10 LIQSFAY
+10 
-17 TLKINPKTLRYN
+17 
-29 SLNFS
+29 
-34 LKGFHARFIRIC
+34 HAL
-46 YPPPPQSAIKHR
+46 SNA
-58 TPNNE
+58 PNNE
-63 EIELPTHITSNLKKE
+63 SIELPTHITSNLKQE
-78 LRDYQKQAIYSY
+78 LRDYQKQAIHNY
-90 LEKRQFNPTQKHFM
+90 LERRKFNPTQKHFM

-137 SASILEKTKL
+137 STSILEKTKL
-147 NFIDSAS
+147 NFTDSAS

-161 NININD
+161 NINININD
-167 ENTEIKSINNLNE
+167 ENTESENIEIKSINNLNE

-199 FTRAKENAITL
+199 FTKAKENAITI

-266 SATIPNEKSVKEK
+266 SATIPKEKSVEEK
-279 YENLKAFTYTL
+279 YENLKAITYTL
-290 KEFSEDK
+290 KKFSEDR
-297 FCKNIYSLSYENKE
+297 FCKNIYSLSYENKA

-326 ELLAQHHNIENFK
+326 ELLAQHHNIEHFK

-351 SRKNQERFNTFLEN
+351 SKDNQKRFNAFLEN
-365 LNPLDLENFFNHSRN
+365 LSPLDLENFFKYSHN
-380 AFFKAAKSFFDE
+380 AFFKDAKNFFDG
-392 KNYAPNLVALLQNK
+392 KNHTPNLAAFLQTK

-421 EKGML
+421 EKSML

-439 VIFSVDKLNEG
+439 VVFSVDKLNEG

-488 YNDFKPSCI
+488 YKDFKPNRI

-503 FDLFNPLSA
+503 FDLSNPLSA

-523 SEFIAKL
+523 SEFIAQL
-530 KKELQELGLGFI
+530 KKELRDLGLGFEN
-542 EKEKEKTT
+542 EKQT
-550 IPLTPTK
+550 IPLKPTK
-557 RFKCYYASNT
+557 RFKCYYASN
-567 KDKKKNLFN
+567 KREKNKNLFN
-576 MDYSDPV
+576 KDYTDPI
-583 EVKLKSLHVPLF
+583 EVKLTSLHIPLF
-595 AFGVREKKVDFK
+595 GSGVREKKVDFK
-607 EENKGDRTYYMTH
+607 EEDKGDKTYFIPHT
-620 ALNKI
+620 LDKI
-625 PLNYFLKA
+625 PINYFLKA
-633 LNLKNLDFKT
+633 LNLKKLDFKR

-648 KKHAFNNKVGFIEQY
+648 KKHAFNNKVEFIKRY
-663 ISPLKTN
+663 IFPLETN

-678 DNKTL
+678 DNKIL
-683 LKLAVYV
+683 LKLAVYL

-695 DTLLKEQNE
+695 DTLFKEQDKYD
-704 PSVSALELKEFE
+704 VSALELKEFE
-716 THNKSLSTSEWEKD
+716 THERSLSVSELEKD
-730 VPPYEWLLFK
+730 TYEWLLFK

-753 LGFINDHKELLN
+753 LGFINDHKEVLD

-779 TELKV
+779 AELKV
-784 FCNIEGPFYAQ
+784 FCNIKGSRYPQ

-804 AQTHEDGFL
+804 AQTHEDEFL
-813 GFTCYMEAKGEHLEP
+813 GFTCYMEVKGEHLEH
-828 SNAWKKEFLGM
+828 SNAWKEGFLEM

-861 LHNREVN
+861 LHNGVVKEK
-868 DEFQTAF
+868 FTTAF
-875 HQTFKDKEC
+875 NQIFKDQEC

>member
-1 MLKLKLYLI
+1 
-10 LIQSFAY
+10 
-17 TLKINPKTLRYN
+17 
-29 SLNFS
+29 
-34 LKGFHARFIRIC
+34 
-46 YPPPPQSAIKHR
+46 
-58 TPNNE
+58 
-63 EIELPTHITSNLKKE
+63 
-78 LRDYQKQAIYSY
+78 
-90 LEKRQFNPTQKHFM
+90 M

-118 GLILECYKQGYQNF
+118 GLILECCKQGYQNF

-137 SASILEKTKL
+137 STSILEKTKL
-147 NFIDSAS
+147 NFTDSAS

-180 SHNNAINIYFSTI
+180 SQASAINIYFSTI

-199 FTRAKENAITL
+199 FTKAKENAISI

-228 NTETKKKLNDSEA
+228 NTETKKKLSDAEF

-266 SATIPNEKSVKEK
+266 SATIPNEKSVEDK
-279 YENLKAFTYTL
+279 YKNLKVITYPL

-339 PCILFKSERIEE
+339 PRILFKSERIED
-351 SRKNQERFNTFLEN
+351 SKDNQERFNAFLEN
-365 LNPLDLENFFNHSRN
+365 LSPLDLENFFNRSRN
-380 AFFKAAKSFFDE
+380 AFFKDAKNFFD
-392 KNYAPNLVALLQNK
+392 KQHYTPNLVALLQMK
-406 FKESVQINTNNEKEL
+406 FKKSVQINTNNEKEL

-431 EDRDNPKR
+431 EDRQNPKR

-465 ANQKDTIKDAQ
+465 AIQKDTTKDAQ

-488 YNDFKPSCI
+488 HNDLKPSQI

-503 FDLFNPLSA
+503 FDLFNPLST

-523 SEFIAKL
+523 SEFIAQL
-530 KKELQELGLGFI
+530 NNELQVLGLGFVN
-542 EKEKEKTT
+542 EKQT

-557 RFKCYYASNT
+557 NLKCYYASNT
-567 KDKKKNLFN
+567 KNKNKNLFN
-576 MDYSDPV
+576 KDYTDS
-583 EVKLKSLHVPLF
+583 VKAKLQSLHVPLF

-607 EENKGDRTYYMTH
+607 EENKGDKIYYIPHT
-620 ALNKI
+620 LDEI

-648 KKHAFNNKVGFIEQY
+648 KKHAFNNKVGFIERY

-678 DNKTL
+678 DNEIL
-683 LKLAVYV
+683 LKLAVYI

-695 DTLLKEQNE
+695 DTLLKEQDKYD
-704 PSVSALELKEFE
+704 VSALELKEFE
-716 THNKSLSTSEWEKD
+716 THNKSLSASELEKD
-730 VPPYEWLLFK
+730 IPVYEWLLFK
-740 DMRKLDSDLEREF
+740 DMRKLDSDLERNF
-753 LGFINDHKELLN
+753 LDFINNHKEVLD

-784 FCNIEGPFYAQ
+784 FCNIENSPYYAQ

-804 AQTHEDGFL
+804 AQTHSDEFL
-813 GFTCYMEAKGEHLEP
+813 GFTCYMEAKGEHLEH
-828 SNAWKKEFLGM
+828 SNAWKEEFLEM
-839 LENATLKSH
+839 LENAALKSH
-848 NKKLHLKGLPFFT
+848 NKKLNLKGLSFFT
-861 LHNREVN
+861 LKNSAVN
-868 DEFQTAF
+868 DEFTTAF
-875 HQTFKDKEC
+875 NQIFKDQKC

>member
-1 MLKLKLYLI
+1 MKD
-10 LIQSFAY
+10 
-17 TLKINPKTLRYN
+17 
-29 SLNFS
+29 
-34 LKGFHARFIRIC
+34 
-46 YPPPPQSAIKHR
+46 R
-58 TPNNE
+58 TPNNAPSNG

-78 LRDYQKQAIYSY
+78 LRDYQKQAIYNY
-90 LEKRQFNPTQKHFM
+90 LEKRQSHPTQKHFM

-137 SASILEKTKL
+137 STSILEKTKL
-147 NFIDSAS
+147 NFTDSVS

-167 ENTEIKSINNLNE
+167 ENIEIKSINNLNE

-199 FTRAKENAITL
+199 FTKAKENAITL

-228 NTETKKKLNDSEA
+228 NTETKKKLSNAEF
-241 SEKRNWESVVKLAL
+241 SEKRNWESVGKLAL

-266 SATIPNEKSVKEK
+266 SATIPNEKSVEEK
-279 YENLKAFTYTL
+279 YENLKVATYTL

-351 SRKNQERFNTFLEN
+351 SKENQERFNTFLEN
-365 LNPLDLENFFNHSRN
+365 LSPLDLENFFHYSRN
-380 AFFKAAKSFFDE
+380 AFFKAAKNFFD
-392 KNYAPNLVALLQNK
+392 KRNYTPNLTAFLQTK
-406 FKESVQINTNNEKEL
+406 FKKSTQINTNNEKEL

-465 ANQKDTIKDAQ
+465 ASQKDTTKDAQ

-503 FDLFNPLSA
+503 FDLSNPLSA

-530 KKELQELGLGFI
+530 KKELQDLGLGLI
-542 EKEKEKTT
+542 EKEKTT

-576 MDYSDPV
+576 MDYSGPV
-583 EVKLKSLHVPLF
+583 EATLKSLHVPLF
-595 AFGVREKKVDFK
+595 AFDVREKKVDFK
-607 EENKGDRTYYMTH
+607 EENKGDTTYYIPHT
-620 ALNKI
+620 LDKI
-625 PLNYFLKA
+625 PINYFLKA

-648 KKHAFNNKVGFIEQY
+648 KKHAFNNKVEFIKQY

-678 DNKTL
+678 NNEIL
-683 LKLAVYV
+683 LKLAVYI

-695 DTLLKEQNE
+695 DTLLKEQDKYE
-704 PSVSALELKEFE
+704 VSALELKEFE
-716 THNKSLSTSEWEKD
+716 THNKSLSASEWEKD
-730 VPPYEWLLFK
+730 IPFHEWLLFK
-740 DMRKLDSDLEREF
+740 DMRKLDSDLERDF
-753 LGFINDHKELLN
+753 LVFINDHKEVLD

-779 TELKV
+779 AELKV

-804 AQTHEDGFL
+804 AQTHEDEFL

-828 SNAWKKEFLGM
+828 SNAWKKEFLET
-839 LENATLKSH
+839 LENAALKSH

-861 LHNREVN
+861 LHNNKAVN
-868 DEFQTAF
+868 DEFATAF
-875 HQTFKDKEC
+875 DQIFKD

>member
-1 MLKLKLYLI
+1 
-10 LIQSFAY
+10 
-17 TLKINPKTLRYN
+17 
-29 SLNFS
+29 
-34 LKGFHARFIRIC
+34 
-46 YPPPPQSAIKHR
+46 
-58 TPNNE
+58 
-63 EIELPTHITSNLKKE
+63 
-78 LRDYQKQAIYSY
+78 
-90 LEKRQFNPTQKHFM
+90 M

-118 GLILECYKQGYQNF
+118 GLILECCKQGYQNF

-137 SASILEKTKL
+137 STSILEKTKL
-147 NFIDSAS
+147 NFTDSAS

-180 SHNNAINIYFSTI
+180 SHNSTINIYFSTI

-228 NTETKKKLNDSEA
+228 NTETKKKLSDAES

-266 SATIPNEKSVKEK
+266 SATIPKEKSVEEK
-279 YENLKAFTYTL
+279 YKNLKVATYTL

-339 PCILFKSERIEE
+339 PCILFKSERIED
-351 SRKNQERFNTFLEN
+351 SKANQERFNAFLEN
-365 LNPLDLENFFNHSRN
+365 LSPLDLENFFNHSQN
-380 AFFKAAKSFFDE
+380 AFFKDAKNFFD
-392 KNYAPNLVALLQNK
+392 KQKYTPNLAALLQTK
-406 FKESVQINTNNEKEL
+406 FKKSTQINTNNEKEL

-465 ANQKDTIKDAQ
+465 ASQKDTIKDAQ

-488 YNDFKPSCI
+488 YNDFKPSRI

-530 KKELQELGLGFI
+530 KEELRELGLGLI
-542 EKEKEKTT
+542 EKEKTT

-567 KDKKKNLFN
+567 KDKNKNLFN
-576 MDYSDPV
+576 KDYSDPV
-583 EVKLKSLHVPLF
+583 EATLKSLHVPLF
-595 AFGVREKKVDFK
+595 GFIVREKKVDFK
-607 EENKGDRTYYMTH
+607 EENKGDTTYYIPHT
-620 ALNKI
+620 LDKI
-625 PLNYFLKA
+625 PINYFLKA

-648 KKHAFNNKVGFIEQY
+648 KKHAFNNKVEFIERY
-663 ISPLKTN
+663 VSSLKTN

-678 DNKTL
+678 NNEIL
-683 LKLAVYV
+683 LKLAVYI

-695 DTLLKEQNE
+695 DTLLKEQDKYE
-704 PSVSALELKEFE
+704 VSALELKEFE
-716 THNKSLSTSEWEKD
+716 THNKSLSASEFEKD
-730 VPPYEWLLFK
+730 IPFYEWLLFK

-753 LGFINDHKELLN
+753 LVFINDNKEVLD

-779 TELKV
+779 AELKV
-784 FCNIEGPFYAQ
+784 FCNIEDSPYYAQ

-804 AQTHEDGFL
+804 AQTHSDEFL

-828 SNAWKKEFLGM
+828 SNAWKKEFLEM

-848 NKKLHLKGLPFFT
+848 NKKLDLKGLPFFT
-861 LHNREVN
+861 LHNNHNNKVVN
-868 DEFQTAF
+868 DEFETAF
-875 HQTFKDKEC
+875 NQIFKD

>member
-1 MLKLKLYLI
+1 
-10 LIQSFAY
+10 
-17 TLKINPKTLRYN
+17 
-29 SLNFS
+29 
-34 LKGFHARFIRIC
+34 
-46 YPPPPQSAIKHR
+46 
-58 TPNNE
+58 
-63 EIELPTHITSNLKKE
+63 
-78 LRDYQKQAIYSY
+78 
-90 LEKRQFNPTQKHFM
+90 M

-147 NFIDSAS
+147 NFTDSIS

-167 ENTEIKSINNLNE
+167 ENIEIKSINNLNE
-180 SHNNAINIYFSTI
+180 SQTSAINIYFSTI

-199 FTRAKENAITL
+199 FTKAKENAITL

-228 NTETKKKLNDSEA
+228 NTETKKKLSDAES
-241 SEKRNWESVVKLAL
+241 SEKHNWESVVKLAL

-266 SATIPNEKSVKEK
+266 SATIPKEKSVKDK
-279 YENLKAFTYTL
+279 YENLKVITYTL

-351 SRKNQERFNTFLEN
+351 SKKNQERFNAFLEN
-365 LNPLDLENFFNHSRN
+365 LSPLDLENFFHYSRN
-380 AFFKAAKSFFDE
+380 AFFKNAKNFFD
-392 KNYAPNLVALLQNK
+392 KQNYTPNLTAFLQTK
-406 FKESVQINTNNEKEL
+406 FKKSTQINTNNEKEL

-465 ANQKDTIKDAQ
+465 ASQKDTTKDAQ

-488 YNDFKPSCI
+488 YNDLKPSRI

-503 FDLFNPLSA
+503 FELSNPLSA

-517 YHAIYD
+517 YHAIYN
-523 SEFIAKL
+523 SEFIAEL
-530 KKELQELGLGFI
+530 KKELQDLGLGLI
-542 EKEKEKTT
+542 EKEKTT

-567 KDKKKNLFN
+567 KDKNKNLFN
-576 MDYSDPV
+576 KDYSGPV
-583 EVKLKSLHVPLF
+583 EATLKSLHVPLF
-595 AFGVREKKVDFK
+595 AFDVREKKVDFK
-607 EENKGDRTYYMTH
+607 EENKGDTTYYIPHT
-620 ALNKI
+620 LDKI

-648 KKHAFNNKVGFIEQY
+648 KKHAFNNKVEFIERY

-678 DNKTL
+678 DHKTL
-683 LKLAVYV
+683 LKLSVHI

-695 DTLLKEQNE
+695 DTLLKEQEKYN
-704 PSVSALELKEFE
+704 VSALELKEFE
-716 THNKSLSTSEWEKD
+716 THNRSLIASELEKD
-730 VPPYEWLLFK
+730 IPSYEWLLFK
-740 DMRKLDSDLEREF
+740 DMRKLDSGLERDF
-753 LGFINDHKELLN
+753 LDFINDHKEVLD

-784 FCNIEGPFYAQ
+784 FCNIENSPYYAQ

-804 AQTHEDGFL
+804 AQTHSDEFL
-813 GFTCYMEAKGEHLEP
+813 GFTCYMEAKGEHLEH
-828 SNAWKKEFLGM
+828 SNAWKEEFLEM
-839 LENATLKSH
+839 LENAALKSH
-848 NKKLHLKGLPFFT
+848 NKKLDLKGLPFFT
-861 LHNREVN
+861 LHNKALKS
-868 DEFQTAF
+868 EFDTAF
-875 HQTFKDKEC
+875 NQIFKDQKC

>member
-1 MLKLKLYLI
+1 M
-10 LIQSFAY
+10 
-17 TLKINPKTLRYN
+17 
-29 SLNFS
+29 
-34 LKGFHARFIRIC
+34 KGFHARFIHSKL
-46 YPPPPQSAIKHR
+46 PPQSAIKDH
-58 TPNNE
+58 TPNNALNNE
-63 EIELPTHITSNLKKE
+63 EIELPTHITSNLRKE
-78 LRDYQKQAIYSY
+78 LRDYQKQAIYNY
-90 LEKRQFNPTQKHFM
+90 LEKRQSHPTQKHFM

-118 GLILECYKQGYQNF
+118 GLILECCKQGYQNF

-137 SASILEKTKL
+137 STSILEKTKL
-147 NFIDSAS
+147 NFTDSVS

-161 NININD
+161 NTNIND

-199 FTRAKENAITL
+199 FTKAKENAITL

-266 SATIPNEKSVKEK
+266 SATIPNEKSVEEK
-279 YENLKAFTYTL
+279 YENLKVVTYTL

-351 SRKNQERFNTFLEN
+351 SKENQERFNTFLEN
-365 LNPLDLENFFNHSRN
+365 LSPLDLENFFHCSRN
-380 AFFKAAKSFFDE
+380 AFFKDAKNFFD
-392 KNYAPNLVALLQNK
+392 KQNYTPNLTAFLQTK
-406 FKESVQINTNNEKEL
+406 FKKSTQINTNNEKEL
-421 EKGML
+421 EKGMP

-465 ANQKDTIKDAQ
+465 ASQKDTTKDAQ

-488 YNDFKPSCI
+488 YNDFKPSRI

-503 FDLFNPLSA
+503 FDLSNPLSA

-523 SEFIAKL
+523 SEFIAQL
-530 KKELQELGLGFI
+530 NNELQDLGLGFVN
-542 EKEKEKTT
+542 EKQT

-576 MDYSDPV
+576 KDYSDPV
-583 EVKLKSLHVPLF
+583 EATLQSLHVPLF
-595 AFGVREKKVDFK
+595 AFNVREKKVDFK
-607 EENKGDRTYYMTH
+607 EENKGDTTYYIPHT
-620 ALNKI
+620 LDKI

-663 ISPLKTN
+663 ISSLKTN

-683 LKLAVYV
+683 LKLAVY
-690 IENLK
+690 IIGNLK
-695 DTLLKEQNE
+695 DTLLKEQDKYE
-704 PSVSALELKEFE
+704 VSALELKEFE
-716 THNKSLSTSEWEKD
+716 THNKSLSASEWEKD
-730 VPPYEWLLFK
+730 IPFYEWLLFK
-740 DMRKLDSDLEREF
+740 DMRKLDSDLERDF
-753 LGFINDHKELLN
+753 LDFINKNKEILD

-779 TELKV
+779 AELKV
-784 FCNIEGPFYAQ
+784 FCDIEGPYYAQ

-804 AQTHEDGFL
+804 AQTHSDEFL

-828 SNAWKKEFLGM
+828 SNAWKKEFLEM
-839 LENATLKSH
+839 LENATLKIH

-861 LHNREVN
+861 FTNNNRTLN
-868 DEFQTAF
+868 AEFFEAF

>member
-1 MLKLKLYLI
+1 
-10 LIQSFAY
+10 
-17 TLKINPKTLRYN
+17 
-29 SLNFS
+29 
-34 LKGFHARFIRIC
+34 
-46 YPPPPQSAIKHR
+46 
-58 TPNNE
+58 
-63 EIELPTHITSNLKKE
+63 
-78 LRDYQKQAIYSY
+78 
-90 LEKRQFNPTQKHFM
+90 M

-137 SASILEKTKL
+137 STSILEKTKL
-147 NFIDSAS
+147 NFIDSVS

-161 NININD
+161 NITIND

-180 SHNNAINIYFSTI
+180 SQTSAINIYFSTI

-199 FTRAKENAITL
+199 FTKAKENAISI

-228 NTETKKKLNDSEA
+228 NTETKKKLSDAESN
-241 SEKRNWESVVKLAL
+241 EKHNWESVVKLAL

-266 SATIPNEKSVKEK
+266 SATIPNEKSVKDK
-279 YENLKAFTYTL
+279 YENLKVITYTL
-290 KEFSEDK
+290 REFSKDK

-326 ELLAQHHNIENFK
+326 ELLAQHHHIESFK
-339 PCILFKSERIEE
+339 PCILFKSERIEDSKE
-351 SRKNQERFNTFLEN
+351 NQERFNAFLEN
-365 LNPLDLENFFNHSRN
+365 LSPLDLENFFNHSCN
-380 AFFKAAKSFFDE
+380 AFFKDAKNFFD
-392 KNYAPNLVALLQNK
+392 KQHYTPNLAAFLQTK
-406 FKESVQINTNNEKEL
+406 FQKSVQINTNNEKEL
-421 EKGML
+421 EKNML

-439 VIFSVDKLNEG
+439 VVFSVDKLNEG

-465 ANQKDTIKDAQ
+465 ASQKDTTKDAQ

-488 YNDFKPSCI
+488 YNDFKPSSI

-503 FDLFNPLSA
+503 FDLSNPLSA

-517 YHAIYD
+517 YHAVYN

-530 KKELQELGLGFI
+530 KNDLQKLGLNI
-542 EKEKEKTT
+542 TDEKENKEKQT

-567 KDKKKNLFN
+567 KDKNKNLFTK
-576 MDYSDPV
+576 DYTDPV
-583 EVKLKSLHVPLF
+583 VVKLESLHVPLF

-607 EENKGDRTYYMTH
+607 EENKGDRTYYIPHT
-620 ALNKI
+620 LDKI

-648 KKHAFNNKVGFIEQY
+648 KKHAFNNKVEFIERY

-678 DNKTL
+678 DHKTL
-683 LKLAVYV
+683 LKLAVHI

-695 DTLLKEQNE
+695 DTLLKEQDKYE
-704 PSVSALELKEFE
+704 VSALELKEFE
-716 THNKSLSTSEWEKD
+716 THNKSLSASEWEKD
-730 VPPYEWLLFK
+730 IPFYEWLLFK
-740 DMRKLDSDLEREF
+740 NMRKLDSDLEREF
-753 LGFINDHKELLN
+753 LGFINENKEVLD

-784 FCNIEGPFYAQ
+784 FCNIESSDYYGQ

-804 AQTHEDGFL
+804 ARTHSDEFL

-828 SNAWKKEFLGM
+828 SNAWKKEFLEM

-848 NKKLHLKGLPFFT
+848 DKKLHLKGLPFFT
-861 LHNREVN
+861 FTNNNRTLN
-868 DEFQTAF
+868 AEFVEAF

>member
-1 MLKLKLYLI
+1 
-10 LIQSFAY
+10 F
-17 TLKINPKTLRYN
+17 
-29 SLNFS
+29 
-34 LKGFHARFIRIC
+34 
-46 YPPPPQSAIKHR
+46 PPPPQSAIKDR
-58 TPNNE
+58 TPNSTPNNAPNNE
-63 EIELPTHITSNLKKE
+63 EIELPAHITSNLKKE
-78 LRDYQKQAIYSY
+78 LRDYQKQAIDNY
-90 LEKRQFNPTQKHFM
+90 LEKRQSNPTQKHFM

-147 NFIDSAS
+147 NFTDSVS

-161 NININD
+161 SININD

-228 NTETKKKLNDSEA
+228 NTETKKKLNDNEA

-266 SATIPNEKSVKEK
+266 SATIPKEKSVEEK
-279 YENLKAFTYTL
+279 YKNLKAFAYTL
-290 KEFSEDK
+290 KQFSEDK

-339 PCILFKSERIEE
+339 PCILFKSERVEE
-351 SRKNQERFNTFLEN
+351 SKKNQERFNAFLEN
-365 LNPLDLENFFNHSRN
+365 LSPLDLENFFNHSRN
-380 AFFKAAKSFFDE
+380 AFFKDAKSFFDE
-392 KNYAPNLVALLQNK
+392 QNHAPNLVALLQNK

-421 EKGML
+421 ENHML

-450 WDVLNLFDIVRLKNK
+450 WDALNLFDIVRLKNK
-465 ANQKDTIKDAQ
+465 ASQKDTVKDAQ

-488 YNDFKPSCI
+488 YNDFKPGRI

-530 KKELQELGLGFI
+530 NEKLQISGLGFVN
-542 EKEKEKTT
+542 EKRT

-557 RFKCYYASNT
+557 RFKCYYASN
-567 KDKKKNLFN
+567 KREKNNNLFN
-576 MDYSDPV
+576 KDYSAPV
-583 EVKLKSLHVPLF
+583 EATLQSLHVPLF
-595 AFGVREKKVDFK
+595 GFNVREKKVDFK
-607 EENKGDRTYYMTH
+607 EENKGDQTYYIPYI
-620 ALNKI
+620 LDKI
-625 PLNYFLKA
+625 PINYFLKA

-678 DNKTL
+678 DNKIL
-683 LKLAVYV
+683 LKLAVY
-690 IENLK
+690 IIGNLK
-695 DTLLKEQNE
+695 DTLLKEQDKYD
-704 PSVSALELKEFE
+704 VSALELKEFE
-716 THNKSLSTSEWEKD
+716 THNKSLSASEWEKD
-730 VPPYEWLLFK
+730 IPFYEWLLFK

-753 LGFINDHKELLN
+753 LGFINDNKELLD

-779 TELKV
+779 AELKV
-784 FCNIEGPFYAQ
+784 FCNIENSPFYAQ

-804 AQTHEDGFL
+804 AQTHEDEFL
-813 GFTCYMEAKGEHLEP
+813 GFTCYIEVKGEHLEHF
-828 SNAWKKEFLGM
+828 NAWKKEFLEM

-861 LHNREVN
+861 LHNSVVN
-868 DEFQTAF
+868 GDFQTAF
-875 HQTFKDKEC
+875 HQTFKDHKC

>member
-1 MLKLKLYLI
+1 
-10 LIQSFAY
+10 
-17 TLKINPKTLRYN
+17 
-29 SLNFS
+29 
-34 LKGFHARFIRIC
+34 
-46 YPPPPQSAIKHR
+46 AIKNHALNNA
-58 TPNNE
+58 PNNG

-78 LRDYQKQAIYSY
+78 LRDYQKQAIYNY
-90 LEKRQFNPTQKHFM
+90 LEKRQSHPTQKHFM

-137 SASILEKTKL
+137 STSILEKTKL
-147 NFIDSAS
+147 NFTDSIS

-180 SHNNAINIYFSTI
+180 SHNGAINIYFSTI

-266 SATIPNEKSVKEK
+266 SATIPNEKSVEEK
-279 YENLKAFTYTL
+279 YENLKVITYTL

-326 ELLAQHHNIENFK
+326 ELLAQHHNIGNFK
-339 PCILFKSERIEE
+339 PCILFKSERIEDSKE
-351 SRKNQERFNTFLEN
+351 NQECFNAFLEN
-365 LNPLDLENFFNHSRN
+365 LSPLDLENFFNYSRN
-380 AFFKAAKSFFDE
+380 AFFKDAKNFFD
-392 KNYAPNLVALLQNK
+392 KQKYTHNLTAFLQTK
-406 FKESVQINTNNEKEL
+406 FKKSTQINTNNEKEL

-465 ANQKDTIKDAQ
+465 ASQKDTTKDAQ

-488 YNDFKPSCI
+488 YNDSKPSRI

-503 FDLFNPLSA
+503 FDFSNPLSA

-517 YHAIYD
+517 YHAVYD
-523 SEFIAKL
+523 SEFIAQL
-530 KKELQELGLGFI
+530 NNELQDLGLGFVN
-542 EKEKEKTT
+542 EKQT

-567 KDKKKNLFN
+567 KDKNKNLFN
-576 MDYSDPV
+576 KDYSDPV
-583 EVKLKSLHVPLF
+583 EATLKSLHVPLF
-595 AFGVREKKVDFK
+595 GFIVREKKVDFK
-607 EENKGDRTYYMTH
+607 EENKGDTTYYIPHT
-620 ALNKI
+620 LDKI

-648 KKHAFNNKVGFIEQY
+648 KKHAFNNKVEFIERY
-663 ISPLKTN
+663 VSSLKTN
-670 FHKNQKFD
+670 FHKSQKFD
-678 DNKTL
+678 NNEIL
-683 LKLAVYV
+683 LKLAVYI

-695 DTLLKEQNE
+695 DTLLKEQDKYE
-704 PSVSALELKEFE
+704 VSALELKEFE
-716 THNKSLSTSEWEKD
+716 THNKSLSASEWEKD
-730 VPPYEWLLFK
+730 IPFYEWLLFK

-753 LGFINDHKELLN
+753 LVFINDHKEVLD

-784 FCNIEGPFYAQ
+784 FCDIEGPFYAQ

-804 AQTHEDGFL
+804 AQTHEDEFL

-828 SNAWKKEFLGM
+828 SNAWKKEFLEM

-861 LHNREVN
+861 LHNNKAVN
-868 DEFQTAF
+868 DEFATAF

>member
-1 MLKLKLYLI
+1 MKNH
-10 LIQSFAY
+10 A
-17 TLKINPKTLRYN
+17 
-29 SLNFS
+29 LNN
-34 LKGFHARFIRIC
+34 A
-46 YPPPPQSAIKHR
+46 
-58 TPNNE
+58 PNNK
-63 EIELPTHITSNLKKE
+63 EIDLPTHITSNLKKE
-78 LRDYQKQAIYSY
+78 LRDYQKQAIRNY
-90 LEKRQFNPTQKHFM
+90 LEKRQSNPTQKHFM

-137 SASILEKTKL
+137 STSILEKTKL
-147 NFIDSAS
+147 NFTDSTS

-167 ENTEIKSINNLNE
+167 ENIEIKSINNLNE

-228 NTETKKKLNDSEA
+228 NTETKKKLSDAEF

-266 SATIPNEKSVKEK
+266 SATIPKEKSVEEK
-279 YENLKAFTYTL
+279 YKNLKAFTYTL

-339 PCILFKSERIEE
+339 PCILFKSERIEDSKE
-351 SRKNQERFNTFLEN
+351 NQERFNAFLEN
-365 LNPLDLENFFNHSRN
+365 LSPLDLENFFHYSRN
-380 AFFKAAKSFFDE
+380 AFFKATKKFFDE
-392 KNYAPNLVALLQNK
+392 KNYTANLVALLQTK
-406 FKESVQINTNNEKEL
+406 FKKSTQINTNNEKEL
-421 EKGML
+421 EKSML

-465 ANQKDTIKDAQ
+465 ASQKDTTKDAQ

-488 YNDFKPSCI
+488 YNDSKPSCI

-503 FDLFNPLSA
+503 FDLSNPLSS

-530 KKELQELGLGFI
+530 KKELQDLGLGLI
-542 EKEKEKTT
+542 EKEKTT

-567 KDKKKNLFN
+567 KDKNKNLFN
-576 MDYSDPV
+576 KDYSDPV
-583 EVKLKSLHVPLF
+583 EATLKSLHVPLF
-595 AFGVREKKVDFK
+595 GFIVREKKVDFK
-607 EENKGDRTYYMTH
+607 EENKGDTTYYIPHT
-620 ALNKI
+620 LDKI
-625 PLNYFLKA
+625 PINYFLKA

-648 KKHAFNNKVGFIEQY
+648 TKHAFNNKVEFIERY
-663 ISPLKTN
+663 VSLLKTN

-678 DNKTL
+678 NNEIL
-683 LKLAVYV
+683 LKLAVYI

-695 DTLLKEQNE
+695 DTLLKEQDKYE
-704 PSVSALELKEFE
+704 VSALELKEFE
-716 THNKSLSTSEWEKD
+716 THNKSLSASEWEKD
-730 VPPYEWLLFK
+730 IPFYEWLLFK

-753 LGFINDHKELLN
+753 LDFINKNKEVLD

-784 FCNIEGPFYAQ
+784 FCDIKNSPYYAQ

-804 AQTHEDGFL
+804 AQTHSDEFL

-828 SNAWKKEFLGM
+828 SNAWKKEFLEM

-861 LHNREVN
+861 FTNNNRTLN
-868 DEFQTAF
+868 AEFVEAF
-875 HQTFKDKEC
+875 HQIFKDHKC